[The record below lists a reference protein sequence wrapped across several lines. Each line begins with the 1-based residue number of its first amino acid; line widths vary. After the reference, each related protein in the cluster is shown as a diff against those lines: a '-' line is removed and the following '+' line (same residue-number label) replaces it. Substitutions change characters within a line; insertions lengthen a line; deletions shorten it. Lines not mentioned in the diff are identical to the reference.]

1 MPVSIVTDPQGKQY
15 KVTHPEGA
23 SESDIFNVLQQQTT
37 QQSLPPKVIDAEDPL
52 ALDVVK
58 GLFTG
63 AAESTVS
70 TIAGITQWAGQ
81 VYQSDSMLEA
91 AQDLRQYGQGIGENV
106 GLDREFGESFAGQVF
121 RGIGQLPVTAAAGA
135 AGFAAGNV
143 PGMIGAAALTTG
155 GQMSSEFLG
164 DMEQT
169 LQKGYTDFDENEK
182 DQALVGML
190 AQTAIGTA
198 LETAA
203 LGKIMR
209 PVLRQLQKGGVSNK
223 ALKKAIEKQK
233 SALRQMGESS
243 LAEGGTEALQG
254 QSLDTIASLL
264 YDEDREL
271 VSMDVLRKR
280 ALEFGVGAVV
290 GGTVSGGVQLIGG
303 APSAPSGGTKADLN
317 KPVQER
323 SELTIPDAVTVTY
336 KPIDGPVKTVSL
348 AIDAGQD
355 PRAAV
360 EAELAGRYDTTYPMQ
375 IDTVSAPVP
384 VGPEQELDL
393 PDQAPDPTREQVPV
407 QPEAAVE
414 QAPEPDVLDLD
425 PEQELSNIQTR
436 AKQAG
441 MSEEQF
447 RREAP
452 AVVDQLEKRAREQA
466 PAVRGNFRISPRMSQ
481 SKPRYSGQKVAYNS
495 DLELA
500 VYMANGKG
508 KNASRVRS
516 ELIEAG
522 YSPAEI
528 NAMGK
533 EVRAQMKKGYNPN
546 SRKPISVA
554 IAQDVTAEVAGV
566 DRLSMS
572 FKDVL
577 KRTPEIQEQAKIL
590 KENIKAGDR
599 QQSRRLAEVAD
610 EFKPVHAYDFVPAPE
625 TNSEMRTALKENQV
639 PLFNAVVPDGKLVAM
654 RLDIPAYKYYGTW
667 IPVIHEPK
675 GNSFQAGNPLSYK
688 STGVLE
694 NVQLGVAGKNGLA
707 ALNIATGKDKT
718 TIATIRGTY
727 KNVTSTQ
734 AKKMADKALK
744 DPSYI
749 QVGMDPERRGYFYN
763 RETMQE
769 VVAGDQAIQIG
780 PLVLVKNPQ
789 YGATP
794 SNEWL
799 SLGPDVVAE
808 AAPLDKAEGE
818 PLYEFVDPFN
828 GYPQTSPM
836 TLQEVREAMSD
847 EDKSYDRYGVVLDY
861 RNMREYRTNEQI
873 EGDVVAEAAPSK
885 PKEKKVTRD
894 YDLLS
899 SPFISD
905 YSGPG
910 PTDTSVPDYGSFHY
924 VVSSPQQQELNA
936 AIASGAVDNLADQV
950 ANEAATMMNDPAIAA
965 GIGWYGRMRQRL
977 SQIFGNDLPI
987 FTQLLGTTSAQT
999 PVETN
1004 FRFSVDLYNR
1014 FKAGEFD
1021 ANIKEYLK
1029 LYGQM
1034 KAGTLGDLLLK
1045 DKVKNSKGVLYTP
1058 EMIKKSEPSA
1068 LLSSAAEHYNLE
1080 PAQTSGKK
1088 YGTNSYP
1095 ALKALAQVWF
1105 NERLSKDKMTPK
1117 TPQFTMNLNGE
1128 SLEATIDVWA
1138 ARLLRRVIYAGQADA
1153 RILPSQETA
1162 VNNPDF
1168 ALGQLVF
1175 RRAAQKL
1182 NMNPDDLQAL
1192 VWFGEKQIWDRNGW
1206 TGAAGA
1212 LKSSFDEP
1220 ADVFYPVDGSTRSE
1234 ADANLIL
1241 DFLAKERLV
1250 KRDIEFP
1257 DAVAKTRQNEN
1268 RKEYDKFLRQ
1278 RVISDY
1284 LKSRG
1289 SGAVYE
1295 SSSVESNRKRQ
1306 VTRSIN
1312 RLSSYTGKVSYK
1324 NGTGKEPKGSLKVV
1338 KRGPVLG
1345 ENRFAR
1351 IAKDNKDG
1359 NKFGSSVDVFKA
1371 SDYKGYDLIIT
1382 SSERGESVT
1391 MAISPDGELSSVTK
1405 SSNATA
1411 QDVDAAFDMAIS
1423 TGKVKFLNGFETVL
1437 PVKYA
1442 SYGFTPVARLKFNPE
1457 FQPDGWST
1465 QTYRNFNGGQ
1475 PDVVFMRFDG
1485 TVGSEYDGTGFPEV
1499 DTYEEGV
1506 RLASQEDVTA
1516 QATDTE
1522 VEDRGPRDTYDNGG
1536 QVQDAIE
1543 KEFFPIGDKISTPI
1557 VMRMGNTDYVARYN
1571 ATRGIIEYNPMLL
1584 LKRSKAGVRAAM
1596 REEIIHAAMHQVLMV
1611 SARKKFSMAEGG
1623 KVWRDFF
1630 DAYGKTLTDV
1640 ELSDIKDVYQ
1650 NIKPEDYVAY
1660 GSEYSRAV
1668 IQNLLYGEFS
1678 EQYQMESQGGPAWNA
1693 IVQLLRSVQ
1702 AYMAK
1707 VLGPMIKTNPEAA
1720 QVIVDSVELLK
1731 AADPA
1736 LRPKNQDVVARAYDA
1751 TDKNTAKENTEAGE
1765 RVGQDASERIREE
1778 RKWLDGA
1785 FRKTASKYLT
1795 PVITRLN
1802 RINPMFGRILQNLD
1816 SAIRMRSIGY
1826 RKQTEMFFN
1835 KLNAVK
1841 GAEFQE
1847 LKQLMFFSPTP
1858 EEANLPSNK
1867 AKMQRRDAL
1876 LHKHGLLN
1884 MYRLDVQ
1891 PILEEIYTEYNELGM
1906 PKIGYLEDY
1915 FPRVIKDL
1923 EGLIKSYGHKTK
1935 RTFELLVNEE
1945 NIRRS
1950 EMKDA
1955 DGNPAPLPEMQE
1967 TERARFFQDFLQG
1980 KFRLDLNGVKL
1991 PGNVKAREIQ
2001 LIPEDKLKF
2010 YDNPGIAFGKYTTNM
2025 SRAIESFK
2033 VVGDTKKGEGR
2044 LLGEL
2049 GKLTEQLFTAG
2060 QIDQADANELKSLTE
2075 LITSQFQAENE
2086 ILKSLGTLTY
2096 MATLINPGPVLV
2108 QIMDLYKVALY
2119 RGLGG
2124 VVSGTYRTVT
2134 GNRRFDIERDFGI
2147 AKTQLSA
2154 EFEDPSFLTKALDFG
2169 LSRLVPFRQMDTAM
2183 KHASV
2188 EAAYDDF
2195 VKKANA
2201 PVGSKKHQQLV
2212 DYLTIKMGPEGA
2224 RKAISDLKLDRAAES
2239 KEIKEALLSE
2249 LLERQPLTYLQVPEG
2264 YQTDPSKRLFYKLS
2278 TFMLLD
2284 LNYNRQEFMNDLGG
2298 PGKTLQQRTV
2308 ALRRLAYMA
2317 TLLTMFGLPSD
2328 LLDDWIAGKDTYIP
2342 EHVMNNMLGMFGLS
2356 RYTTS
2361 SALNKGVVES
2371 VIQRFTPPAINIM
2384 IDGEQSLRSWVK
2396 GDKELFEIKSW
2407 RNSPLSDVWYYRTGG
2422 GVESQRKYQKKQR
2435 KEGVTPTFDR

>member
-1 MPVSIVTDPQGKQY
+1 MPVSIVTAPDGKQY
-15 KVTHPEGA
+15 EVTHPEGA
-23 SESDIFNVLQQQTT
+23 SQDEVISFAQQQAG
-37 QQSLPPKVIDAEDPL
+37 QQGGLQGNPPGTIDAEDPL
-52 ALDVVK
+52 LLDVAK

-63 AAESTVS
+63 TSEATVN
-70 TIAGITQWAGQ
+70 TVAGITQWAGQ
-81 VYQSDSMLEA
+81 SFGSDSMLEA
-91 AQDLRQYGQGIGENV
+91 AEDMRQYGQGIGEKV
-106 GLDREFGESFAGQVF
+106 GLDKEFGESLPGQVF
-121 RGIGQLPVTAAAGA
+121 RGIGQFPVTVAAGA
-135 AGFAAGNV
+135 AGFAAAGPV
-143 PGMIGAAALTTG
+143 GMVGAAALTTG
-155 GQMSSEFLG
+155 GQMSTEFLN

-169 LQKGYTDFDENEK
+169 VGKGYTDFNQAEK
-182 DQALVGML
+182 DQALKGML

-203 LGKIMR
+203 VGKIMG
-209 PVLRQLQKGGVSNK
+209 PVLRKLATGGVSNK
-223 ALKKAIEKQK
+223 VLKEAIKKQK
-233 SALRQMGESS
+233 GALREMSEAAG
-243 LAEGGTEALQG
+243 AEGLTEALQG

-271 VSMDVLRKR
+271 VSLDVLRQR
-280 ALEFGVGAVV
+280 SMEFAVGSIV
-290 GGTVSGGVQLIGG
+290 GGTISGGVQVIGG
-303 APSAPSGGTKADLN
+303 APSAPSGGTKADLK

-348 AIDAGQD
+348 AIDPDQD

-393 PDQAPDPTREQVPV
+393 PDQAPDATQEDVPV

-414 QAPEPDVLDLD
+414 PEVV
-425 PEQELSNIQTR
+425 E
-436 AKQAG
+436 A
-441 MSEEQF
+441 
-447 RREAP
+447 EAP
-452 AVVDQLEKRAREQA
+452 AVEQVLPEVVPQVVPATAQAPEAAPVVQEQA
-466 PAVRGNFRISPRMSQ
+466 PAVRGNFRISPRMAK
-481 SKPRYSGQKVAYNS
+481 SKPKYNQQKVAYNS

-500 VYMANGKG
+500 VYMATGKG

-528 NAMGK
+528 NAMSK

-546 SRKPISVA
+546 SSKPISVA
-554 IAQDVTAEVAGV
+554 IAQDVTAEAAGV

-572 FKDVL
+572 FKDVT

-590 KENIKAGDR
+590 RENIKAGDR
-599 QQSRRLAEVAD
+599 EQSRAVAQAAD
-610 EFKPVHAYDFVPAPE
+610 EFKPVQSYDFVPAPE
-625 TNSEMRTALKENQV
+625 SNSEMRNALSKDKVNK
-639 PLFNAVVPDGKLVAM
+639 LNAPVKDGAPVAV
-654 RLDIPAYKYYGTW
+654 RLDIPAYVSTGTW
-667 IPVIHEPK
+667 VPVVHEQTS
-675 GNSFQAGNPLSYK
+675 SFRPGTPMSYQATAVVDSA
-688 STGVLE
+688 T
-694 NVQLGVAGKNGLA
+694 LGIVSDIAVSGIAAGKA
-707 ALNIATGKDKT
+707 KS
-718 TIATIRGTY
+718 TIATIKGNL
-727 KNVTSTQ
+727 KKVTPTQ

-744 DPSYI
+744 DPSYV

-799 SLGPDVVAE
+799 SLGQDVVAE
-808 AAPLDKAEGE
+808 EGTGLTEQEIKDGQEGE
-818 PLYEFVDPFN
+818 QGLVADTPV
-828 GYPQTSPM
+828 T
-836 TLQEVREAMSD
+836 
-847 EDKSYDRYGVVLDY
+847 
-861 RNMREYRTNEQI
+861 
-873 EGDVVAEAAPSK
+873 GDVVADAAQFKPSRPVSVPNAPVISRSSLRGKSGFIYFSDRTRVGTYTGLNSESGISIPLQGGMGYAFIPQNVEAEAGWAFTSDNIFTRFNDQLNK
-885 PKEKKVTRD
+885 TDGIGFVALYTKENLRANNTFLLAYTAELNYALQSGTLTKADFKSEANGLRERALKKKVTNQKTKVV
-894 YDLLS
+894 
-899 SPFISD
+899 SD
-905 YSGPG
+905 YISR
-910 PTDTSVPDYGSFHY
+910 D
-924 VVSSPQQQELNA
+924 VSWFKLWDKKWNTAEDLQAALNA
-936 AIASGAVDNLADQV
+936 AGFDTRAYAFSIKKATTKNAKPGDLSGGQLASKRAVKKGFPNVIDMIDLFVEPDLAD
-950 ANEAATMMNDPAIAA
+950 
-965 GIGWYGRMRQRL
+965 R
-977 SQIFGNDLPI
+977 
-987 FTQLLGTTSAQT
+987 
-999 PVETN
+999 
-1004 FRFSVDLYNR
+1004 
-1014 FKAGEFD
+1014 
-1021 ANIKEYLK
+1021 
-1029 LYGQM
+1029 
-1034 KAGTLGDLLLK
+1034 
-1045 DKVKNSKGVLYTP
+1045 
-1058 EMIKKSEPSA
+1058 
-1068 LLSSAAEHYNLE
+1068 
-1080 PAQTSGKK
+1080 
-1088 YGTNSYP
+1088 
-1095 ALKALAQVWF
+1095 
-1105 NERLSKDKMTPK
+1105 
-1117 TPQFTMNLNGE
+1117 
-1128 SLEATIDVWA
+1128 
-1138 ARLLRRVIYAGQADA
+1138 
-1153 RILPSQETA
+1153 
-1162 VNNPDF
+1162 
-1168 ALGQLVF
+1168 
-1175 RRAAQKL
+1175 
-1182 NMNPDDLQAL
+1182 
-1192 VWFGEKQIWDRNGW
+1192 
-1206 TGAAGA
+1206 
-1212 LKSSFDEP
+1212 
-1220 ADVFYPVDGSTRSE
+1220 
-1234 ADANLIL
+1234 
-1241 DFLAKERLV
+1241 
-1250 KRDIEFP
+1250 
-1257 DAVAKTRQNEN
+1257 
-1268 RKEYDKFLRQ
+1268 
-1278 RVISDY
+1278 
-1284 LKSRG
+1284 
-1289 SGAVYE
+1289 
-1295 SSSVESNRKRQ
+1295 
-1306 VTRSIN
+1306 
-1312 RLSSYTGKVSYK
+1312 
-1324 NGTGKEPKGSLKVV
+1324 
-1338 KRGPVLG
+1338 
-1345 ENRFAR
+1345 
-1351 IAKDNKDG
+1351 
-1359 NKFGSSVDVFKA
+1359 
-1371 SDYKGYDLIIT
+1371 
-1382 SSERGESVT
+1382 ERGEIVGAVQFQKGQESAVS
-1391 MAISPDGELSSVTK
+1391 ASDIGSDDHLSYPLVIRGRGIGVFDSTV
-1405 SSNATA
+1405 NVL
-1411 QDVDAAFDMAIS
+1411 DVIKTQKAKNQALRSA
-1423 TGKVKFLNGFETVL
+1423 ETSF
-1437 PVKYA
+1437 PVSK
-1442 SYGFTPVARLKFNPE
+1442 
-1457 FQPDGWST
+1457 
-1465 QTYRNFNGGQ
+1465 
-1475 PDVVFMRFDG
+1475 DVG
-1485 TVGSEYDGTGFPEV
+1485 
-1499 DTYEEGV
+1499 
-1506 RLASQEDVTA
+1506 EDVTA
-1516 QATDTE
+1516 QAAQPE

-1543 KEFFPIGDKISTPI
+1543 KEFDPIGKKINTPI

-1678 EQYQMESQGGPAWNA
+1678 EQYQMQSQGGPAWNA

-1720 QVIVDSVELLK
+1720 QVIVDTVELLK
-1731 AADPA
+1731 AADPSI
-1736 LRPKNQDVVARAYDA
+1736 RPKSQDVVAQAYDA

-1765 RVGQDASERIREE
+1765 RVGKDSSERIREE
-1778 RKWLDGA
+1778 RKWFDGA

-1802 RINPMFGRILQNLD
+1802 RIHPMFGRILQNLD
-1816 SAIRMRSIGY
+1816 SAIRMRSMGY

-1935 RTFELLVNEE
+1935 RTFEVLVREE

-1950 EMKDA
+1950 ELKDK

-1967 TERARFFQDFLQG
+1967 TELGRFFQDFLQG
-1980 KFRLDLNGVKL
+1980 KFRVDLNGVKL

-2001 LIPEDKLKF
+2001 EIKEDKLKF
-2010 YDNPGIAFGKYTTNM
+2010 YDEPGVAFGKYTTNM
-2025 SRAIESFK
+2025 ARAIESFK

-2049 GKLTEQLFTAG
+2049 GKLTEELFTAG
-2060 QIDQADANELKSLTE
+2060 QIDQADASEVKSLTE
-2075 LITSQFQAENE
+2075 LITSQFQAENQ

-2183 KHASV
+2183 KHASI

-2195 VKKANA
+2195 VKKAKA
-2201 PVGSKKHQQLV
+2201 PVGSKKHQQLI

-2224 RKAISDLKLDRAAES
+2224 RKAIDDLKLDRAAES

-2361 SALNKGVVES
+2361 RALNKGAVES

-2396 GDKELFEIKSW
+2396 GDKELFDIKSW

-2435 KEGVTPTFDR
+2435 KEGITPTFDR

>member
-1 MPVSIVTDPQGKQY
+1 MSFAEVIKDAEQSLGVKYYEMPEEEKAKVAATGGAYAAFSLAADRIGLKYMGLTKLNKFFDGSETVKGSIVKDVLKGTLGEGLTETSQAVVQDQLARVYDDDREYNIDSVKGY
-15 KVTHPEGA
+15 LYEGA
-23 SESDIFNVLQQQTT
+23 VGATVGGIASTGTSVVKNIGSETSGTKKSDLKKEV
-37 QQSLPPKVIDAEDPL
+37 EDRPALEVPRTVQVEYKELDGQVRVFPL
-52 ALDVVK
+52 A
-58 GLFTG
+58 
-63 AAESTVS
+63 
-70 TIAGITQWAGQ
+70 
-81 VYQSDSMLEA
+81 
-91 AQDLRQYGQGIGENV
+91 
-106 GLDREFGESFAGQVF
+106 
-121 RGIGQLPVTAAAGA
+121 VT
-135 AGFAAGNV
+135 
-143 PGMIGAAALTTG
+143 
-155 GQMSSEFLG
+155 E
-164 DMEQT
+164 
-169 LQKGYTDFDENEK
+169 
-182 DQALVGML
+182 
-190 AQTAIGTA
+190 
-198 LETAA
+198 
-203 LGKIMR
+203 
-209 PVLRQLQKGGVSNK
+209 
-223 ALKKAIEKQK
+223 
-233 SALRQMGESS
+233 
-243 LAEGGTEALQG
+243 
-254 QSLDTIASLL
+254 
-264 YDEDREL
+264 
-271 VSMDVLRKR
+271 
-280 ALEFGVGAVV
+280 
-290 GGTVSGGVQLIGG
+290 
-303 APSAPSGGTKADLN
+303 
-317 KPVQER
+317 
-323 SELTIPDAVTVTY
+323 
-336 KPIDGPVKTVSL
+336 
-348 AIDAGQD
+348 GQD
-355 PRAAV
+355 PMAAAE
-360 EAELAGRYDTTYPMQ
+360 EALAGRYDPAFGL
-375 IDTVSAPVP
+375 TVTDRAQP

-393 PDQAPDPTREQVPV
+393 PDQAPDPTQEEVPV
-407 QPEAAVE
+407 QPEAAVPTQEQAPVEQVLPEVVPQVVPATE
-414 QAPEPDVLDLD
+414 QAPEARSFSLP
-425 PEQELSNIQTR
+425 QNLSKTAQP
-436 AKQAG
+436 KYQ
-441 MSEEQF
+441 
-447 RREAP
+447 
-452 AVVDQLEKRAREQA
+452 
-466 PAVRGNFRISPRMSQ
+466 Q
-481 SKPRYSGQKVAYNS
+481 SGEIKFAS
-495 DLELA
+495 DLERAAYSATTSTSSDPAKRKRTKYRKL
-500 VYMANGKG
+500 
-508 KNASRVRS
+508 
-516 ELIEAG
+516 LQDAG
-522 YSPAEI
+522 YSSAEI
-528 NAMGK
+528 NAMGR
-533 EVRAQMKKGYNPN
+533 EVRSQMRDQYDLGGPG
-546 SRKPISVA
+546 SELFVA
-554 IAQDVTAEVAGV
+554 
-566 DRLSMS
+566 L
-572 FKDVL
+572 
-577 KRTPEIQEQAKIL
+577 
-590 KENIKAGDR
+590 
-599 QQSRRLAEVAD
+599 
-610 EFKPVHAYDFVPAPE
+610 
-625 TNSEMRTALKENQV
+625 
-639 PLFNAVVPDGKLVAM
+639 
-654 RLDIPAYKYYGTW
+654 
-667 IPVIHEPK
+667 
-675 GNSFQAGNPLSYK
+675 
-688 STGVLE
+688 
-694 NVQLGVAGKNGLA
+694 
-707 ALNIATGKDKT
+707 
-718 TIATIRGTY
+718 
-727 KNVTSTQ
+727 
-734 AKKMADKALK
+734 
-744 DPSYI
+744 
-749 QVGMDPERRGYFYN
+749 
-763 RETMQE
+763 
-769 VVAGDQAIQIG
+769 
-780 PLVLVKNPQ
+780 PQ
-789 YGATP
+789 
-794 SNEWL
+794 
-799 SLGPDVVAE
+799 DVVAE
-808 AAPLDKAEGE
+808 ASATYIPKRYVGEQAEQAPPFFQSFSPEQYDEGRFVDLETKKDLSNQTFENGSIRIEGGRPVLETSDNASETILDSKASEEGPLVRTNLFKQKAGWKWTKAPDGAPSTIVSVERGDHYYTLSFISNKPLTLKTYPKKKNEPRGKPTTRGKLKLGKKVGEIRTTPSKWHPKGKLHPVYDTVTVGEPDVVAKAE
-818 PLYEFVDPFN
+818 PLYEFIDPFY
-828 GYPQTSPM
+828 GYPQTDPM

-847 EDKSYDRYGVVLDY
+847 EDWDGPMLDY
-861 RNMREYRTNEQI
+861 RNMREYTADE
-873 EGDVVAEAAPSK
+873 EVEPDVVAEAAPLK
-885 PKEKKVTRD
+885 AKAKKAKKVTRD

-899 SPFISD
+899 SPFISN

-924 VVSSPQQQELNA
+924 VVSNPQQQELNA

-950 ANEAATMMNDPAIAA
+950 ANEAAAMMNDPAIAA

-977 SQIFGNDLPI
+977 SQIFGNDLSI

-1080 PAQTSGKK
+1080 PTQTSGKK

-1138 ARLLRRVIYAGQADA
+1138 ARLLRRVIYAGQADS

-1324 NGTGKEPKGSLKVV
+1324 KGTGKEPKGSLKVV

-1351 IAKDNKDG
+1351 IAKANKDG

-1391 MAISPDGELSSVTK
+1391 IAISPDGELSSVTK

-1423 TGKVKFLNGFETVL
+1423 TGKVKFLNGFETIL
-1437 PVKYA
+1437 PDKYA
-1442 SYGFTPVARLKFNPE
+1442 SYGFTPVARLKFDPE

-1485 TVGSEYDGTGFPEV
+1485 TIGSEYDGTGFPEV

-1506 RLASQEDVTA
+1506 RLANQEDVTA
-1516 QATDTE
+1516 QAAQPE
-1522 VEDRGPRDTYDNGG
+1522 VEDRGPQDTFDNGG
-1536 QVQDAIE
+1536 QVMDFVESTFDAVA
-1543 KEFFPIGDKISTPI
+1543 DKIGIAIRPA
-1557 VMRMGNTDYVARYN
+1557 MGVNYVARYN
-1571 ATRGIIEYNPMLL
+1571 ATQQVIEYNPMALL
-1584 LKRSKAGVRAAM
+1584 NRSKSGVKAAM
-1596 REEIIHAAMHQVLMV
+1596 REEIIHAAMHNVLMQQQ
-1611 SARKKFSMAEGG
+1611 RKTGRSRNPGD
-1623 KVWRDFF
+1623 VWVDFF
-1630 DAYGKTLTDV
+1630 ETFAKTLTAQERV
-1640 ELSDIKDVYQ
+1640 DIGDVYQ
-1650 NIKPEDYVAY
+1650 SLTTYHAL
-1660 GSEYSRAV
+1660 GAEYSRAV
-1668 IQNLLYGEFS
+1668 VQNLLYGEFS
-1678 EQYQMESQGGPAWNA
+1678 EQYQMQSKGGPAWDA

-1707 VLGPMIKTNPEAA
+1707 VLGPMRKTNPEAA
-1720 QVIVDSVELLK
+1720 QLIVDSVELLK
-1731 AADPA
+1731 AADPSI
-1736 LRPKNQDVVARAYDA
+1736 RPKNQDVVAQAYDA

-1816 SAIRMRSIGY
+1816 SAIRMRSMGY

-1935 RTFELLVNEE
+1935 RTFEVLVREE

-1950 EMKDA
+1950 ELKDA

-2060 QIDQADANELKSLTE
+2060 QIDEADANELKSLTE

-2183 KHASV
+2183 KHASI

-2195 VKKANA
+2195 VKKAKA
-2201 PVGSKKHQQLV
+2201 PVGSKKHQQLI

-2224 RKAISDLKLDRAAES
+2224 RKAIDDLKLDRAAES

-2249 LLERQPLTYLQVPEG
+2249 LLERQPMTYLQVPEG

-2361 SALNKGVVES
+2361 RALNKGAVES

-2396 GDKELFEIKSW
+2396 GDKELFDIKSW

-2435 KEGVTPTFDR
+2435 KEGITPTFDR

>member
-1 MPVSIVTDPQGKQY
+1 MAVSSVLGPDGKTY
-15 KVTHPEGA
+15 TLEHPDGA
-23 SESDIFNVLQQQTT
+23 SQEDIFKFVHQSTQVKPEPAKPGVVGNVVRGI
-37 QQSLPPKVIDAEDPL
+37 PA
-52 ALDVVK
+52 
-58 GLFTG
+58 G
-63 AAESTVS
+63 AAA
-70 TIAGITQWAGQ
+70 AGYDVLGAIGTMAYEGLGKYAKKGADPEYVEKIDQAVRGAQEKVAEYTFDIGATAG
-81 VYQSDSMLEA
+81 EA
-91 AQDLRQYGQGIGENV
+91 FGVDEGRFSADV
-106 GLDREFGESFAGQVF
+106 G
-121 RGIGQLPVTAAAGA
+121 RGLGQLPLMVVTAGMASAPMSFAEVIKDAEQSLGVKYYEMPEEEKAKVAA
-135 AGFAAGNV
+135 
-143 PGMIGAAALTTG
+143 TG
-155 GQMSSEFLG
+155 GAYAAFSLAADRIGLKYMGLTKLNKFFDGSETVKGSIVKDVLKGTLG
-164 DMEQT
+164 EGLTETSQAVVQDQLARVYDDDREYNIDSV
-169 LQKGYTDFDENEK
+169 KGYLYEG
-182 DQALVGML
+182 AVG
-190 AQTAIGTA
+190 ATVGGIASTGTSVVKNIGSETSGTKKSDLKKEVEDRPA
-198 LETAA
+198 LEVPRTVQVEYKE
-203 LGKIMR
+203 LD
-209 PVLRQLQKGGVSNK
+209 
-223 ALKKAIEKQK
+223 
-233 SALRQMGESS
+233 
-243 LAEGGTEALQG
+243 G
-254 QSLDTIASLL
+254 QVRVFPL
-264 YDEDREL
+264 
-271 VSMDVLRKR
+271 
-280 ALEFGVGAVV
+280 
-290 GGTVSGGVQLIGG
+290 
-303 APSAPSGGTKADLN
+303 
-317 KPVQER
+317 
-323 SELTIPDAVTVTY
+323 AVTE
-336 KPIDGPVKTVSL
+336 
-348 AIDAGQD
+348 GQD
-355 PRAAV
+355 PMAAAE
-360 EAELAGRYDTTYPMQ
+360 EALAGRYDPAFGL
-375 IDTVSAPVP
+375 TVTDRAQP

-393 PDQAPDPTREQVPV
+393 PDQAPDPTQEEVPV
-407 QPEAAVE
+407 QPEAAVPTQEQAPVEQVLPEVVPQVVPATE
-414 QAPEPDVLDLD
+414 QAPEARSFSLP
-425 PEQELSNIQTR
+425 QNLSKTAQP
-436 AKQAG
+436 KYQ
-441 MSEEQF
+441 
-447 RREAP
+447 
-452 AVVDQLEKRAREQA
+452 
-466 PAVRGNFRISPRMSQ
+466 Q
-481 SKPRYSGQKVAYNS
+481 SGEIKFAS
-495 DLELA
+495 DLERAAYSATTSTSSDPAKRKRTKYRKL
-500 VYMANGKG
+500 
-508 KNASRVRS
+508 
-516 ELIEAG
+516 LQDAG
-522 YSPAEI
+522 YSSAEI
-528 NAMGK
+528 NAMGR
-533 EVRAQMKKGYNPN
+533 EVRSQMRDQYDLGGPG
-546 SRKPISVA
+546 SELFVA
-554 IAQDVTAEVAGV
+554 
-566 DRLSMS
+566 L
-572 FKDVL
+572 
-577 KRTPEIQEQAKIL
+577 
-590 KENIKAGDR
+590 
-599 QQSRRLAEVAD
+599 
-610 EFKPVHAYDFVPAPE
+610 
-625 TNSEMRTALKENQV
+625 
-639 PLFNAVVPDGKLVAM
+639 
-654 RLDIPAYKYYGTW
+654 
-667 IPVIHEPK
+667 
-675 GNSFQAGNPLSYK
+675 
-688 STGVLE
+688 
-694 NVQLGVAGKNGLA
+694 
-707 ALNIATGKDKT
+707 
-718 TIATIRGTY
+718 
-727 KNVTSTQ
+727 
-734 AKKMADKALK
+734 
-744 DPSYI
+744 
-749 QVGMDPERRGYFYN
+749 
-763 RETMQE
+763 
-769 VVAGDQAIQIG
+769 
-780 PLVLVKNPQ
+780 PQ
-789 YGATP
+789 
-794 SNEWL
+794 
-799 SLGPDVVAE
+799 DVVAE
-808 AAPLDKAEGE
+808 ASATYIPKRYVGEQAEQAPPFFQSFSPEQYDEGRFVDLETKKDLSNQTFENGSIRIEGGRPVLETSDNASETILDSKASEEGPLVRTNLFKQKAGWKWTKAPDGAPSTIVSVERGDHYYTLSFISNKPLTLKTYPKKKNEPRGKPTTRGKLKLGKKVGEIRTTPSKWHPKGKLHPVYDTVTVGEPDVVAKAE
-818 PLYEFVDPFN
+818 PLYEFIDPFY
-828 GYPQTSPM
+828 GYPQTDPM

-847 EDKSYDRYGVVLDY
+847 EDWDGPMLDY
-861 RNMREYRTNEQI
+861 RNMREYTADE
-873 EGDVVAEAAPSK
+873 EVEPDVVAEAAPLK
-885 PKEKKVTRD
+885 AKAKKAKKVTRD

-899 SPFISD
+899 SPFISN

-924 VVSSPQQQELNA
+924 VVSNPQQQELNA

-950 ANEAATMMNDPAIAA
+950 ANEAAAMMNDPAIAA

-977 SQIFGNDLPI
+977 SQIFGNDLSI

-1080 PAQTSGKK
+1080 PTQTSGKK

-1138 ARLLRRVIYAGQADA
+1138 ARLLRRVIYAGQADS

-1324 NGTGKEPKGSLKVV
+1324 KGTGKEPKGSLKVV

-1351 IAKDNKDG
+1351 IAKANKDG

-1391 MAISPDGELSSVTK
+1391 IAISPDGELSSVTK

-1423 TGKVKFLNGFETVL
+1423 TGKVKFLNGFETIL
-1437 PVKYA
+1437 PDKYA
-1442 SYGFTPVARLKFNPE
+1442 SYGFTPVARLKFDPE

-1485 TVGSEYDGTGFPEV
+1485 TIGSEYDGTGFPEV

-1506 RLASQEDVTA
+1506 RLANQEDVTA
-1516 QATDTE
+1516 QAAQSE
-1522 VEDRGPRDTYDNGG
+1522 VEDRGPQDTFDNGG
-1536 QVQDAIE
+1536 QVMDFVESTFDAVA
-1543 KEFFPIGDKISTPI
+1543 DKIGIAIRPA
-1557 VMRMGNTDYVARYN
+1557 MGVNYVARYN
-1571 ATRGIIEYNPMLL
+1571 ATQQVIEYNPMALL
-1584 LKRSKAGVRAAM
+1584 NRSKSGVKAAM
-1596 REEIIHAAMHQVLMV
+1596 REEIIHAAMHNVLMQQQ
-1611 SARKKFSMAEGG
+1611 RKTGRSRNPGD
-1623 KVWRDFF
+1623 VWVDFF
-1630 DAYGKTLTDV
+1630 ETFAKTLTAQERV
-1640 ELSDIKDVYQ
+1640 DIGDVYQ
-1650 NIKPEDYVAY
+1650 SLTTYHAL
-1660 GSEYSRAV
+1660 GAEYSRAV
-1668 IQNLLYGEFS
+1668 VQNLLYGEFS
-1678 EQYQMESQGGPAWNA
+1678 EQYQMQSKGGPAWDA

-1707 VLGPMIKTNPEAA
+1707 VLGPMRKTNPEAA
-1720 QVIVDSVELLK
+1720 QLIVDSVELLK
-1731 AADPA
+1731 AADPSI
-1736 LRPKNQDVVARAYDA
+1736 RPKNQDVVAQAYDA

-1816 SAIRMRSIGY
+1816 SAIRMRSMGY

-1935 RTFELLVNEE
+1935 RTFEVLVREE

-1950 EMKDA
+1950 EIKDA

-1980 KFRLDLNGVKL
+1980 KFRVDLNGVKL

-2060 QIDQADANELKSLTE
+2060 QIDEADANELKSLTE

-2183 KHASV
+2183 KHASI

-2195 VKKANA
+2195 VKKAKA
-2201 PVGSKKHQQLV
+2201 PVGSKKHQQLI

-2224 RKAISDLKLDRAAES
+2224 RKAIDDLKLDRAAES

-2249 LLERQPLTYLQVPEG
+2249 LLERQPMTYLQVPEG

-2361 SALNKGVVES
+2361 RALNKGAVES

-2396 GDKELFEIKSW
+2396 GDKELFDIKSW

-2435 KEGVTPTFDR
+2435 KEGITPTFDR

>member
-1 MPVSIVTDPQGKQY
+1 MPVSIVTAPDGKQY
-15 KVTHPEGA
+15 EVTHPEGA
-23 SESDIFNVLQQQTT
+23 SQDEVISFAQQQAG
-37 QQSLPPKVIDAEDPL
+37 QQAGIQGNPPGTIDADDPL
-52 ALDVVK
+52 LVDVAK

-63 AAESTVS
+63 TSEATVN

-81 VYQSDSMLEA
+81 SFGSDSMLEA
-91 AQDLRQYGQGIGENV
+91 AEDMRQYGQGIGEKV
-106 GLDREFGESFAGQVF
+106 GLDKEFGESLPGQVF
-121 RGIGQLPVTAAAGA
+121 RGIGQFPVTVAAGA
-135 AGFAAGNV
+135 AGFAAAGPV
-143 PGMIGAAALTTG
+143 GMVGAAALTTG
-155 GQMSSEFLG
+155 GQMSTEFLN

-169 LQKGYTDFDENEK
+169 VGKGYTDFNQAEK
-182 DQALVGML
+182 DQALKGML

-203 LGKIMR
+203 VGKIMG
-209 PVLRQLQKGGVSNK
+209 PVLRKLATGGVSNK
-223 ALKKAIEKQK
+223 VLKEAIKKQK
-233 SALRQMGESS
+233 GALREMSEAAG
-243 LAEGGTEALQG
+243 AEGLTEALQG

-271 VSMDVLRKR
+271 VSLDVLRQR
-280 ALEFGVGAVV
+280 SMEFAVGSIV
-290 GGTVSGGVQLIGG
+290 GGTISGGVQLIGG
-303 APSAPSGGTKADLN
+303 APSAPSGGTKADLK

-348 AIDAGQD
+348 AIDPGQD

-360 EAELAGRYDTTYPMQ
+360 EEELAGRYDRTYPMK

-393 PDQAPDPTREQVPV
+393 PDQAPDTTQDEVPV
-407 QPEAAVE
+407 QPEAAVPTQEQAPVEQAPVEQVLPEVVPQVVPATE
-414 QAPEPDVLDLD
+414 QAPE
-425 PEQELSNIQTR
+425 
-436 AKQAG
+436 A
-441 MSEEQF
+441 
-447 RREAP
+447 AP
-452 AVVDQLEKRAREQA
+452 VVQEQA
-466 PAVRGNFRISPRMSQ
+466 PAVRGNFRISRRMSKSQ
-481 SKPRYSGQKVAYNS
+481 PTYSGQQVAYKS

-500 VYMANGKG
+500 VYMATGKG
-508 KNASRVRS
+508 KNASNVRS

-533 EVRAQMKKGYNPN
+533 EVRAQMKEGYNSN
-546 SRKPISVA
+546 SSEPISVA
-554 IAQDVTAEVAGV
+554 IAQDVTAEAAGV
-566 DRLSMS
+566 DRRTMS
-572 FKDVL
+572 FTDVT

-590 KENIKAGDR
+590 RENIKAGDR
-599 QQSRRLAEVAD
+599 EQSRRVAEAAD
-610 EFKPVHAYDFVPAPE
+610 KFKPVHAYDFVPAPE
-625 TNSEMRTALKENQV
+625 TNSDMLNALDGDERKSKLNTKVPEGKE
-639 PLFNAVVPDGKLVAM
+639 VAI
-654 RLDIPAYKYYGTW
+654 RLDINAYTKKGVW
-667 IPVIHEPK
+667 VPVVHEQK
-675 GNSFQAGNPLSYK
+675 GNSFQAGTPLSYQ
-688 STGVLE
+688 STAVITD
-694 NVQLGVAGKNGLA
+694 VKFGVASDLA
-707 ALNIATGKDKT
+707 VLNIATGKSKS

-727 KNVTSTQ
+727 KNVTPTQ
-734 AKKMADKALK
+734 AKKMAEKALK
-744 DPSYI
+744 DPSYV

-769 VVAGDQAIQIG
+769 VVAGDQAIQVG

-808 AAPLDKAEGE
+808 AAPLKAK
-818 PLYEFVDPFN
+818 
-828 GYPQTSPM
+828 
-836 TLQEVREAMSD
+836 A
-847 EDKSYDRYGVVLDY
+847 
-861 RNMREYRTNEQI
+861 
-873 EGDVVAEAAPSK
+873 
-885 PKEKKVTRD
+885 KKITRD

-899 SPFISD
+899 SPFISN

-924 VVSSPQQQELNA
+924 VVSNPQQQELNA

-950 ANEAATMMNDPAIAA
+950 ANEAAAMMNDPAIAA

-977 SQIFGNDLPI
+977 SQIFGNDLSI

-1080 PAQTSGKK
+1080 PTQTSGKK

-1138 ARLLRRVIYAGQADA
+1138 ARLLRRVIYAGQADS

-1182 NMNPDDLQAL
+1182 NMNPDDFQAL

-1324 NGTGKEPKGSLKVV
+1324 KGTGKEPKGSLKVV

-1351 IAKDNKDG
+1351 IAKANKDG

-1391 MAISPDGELSSVTK
+1391 IAISPDGELSSVTK

-1423 TGKVKFLNGFETVL
+1423 TGKVKFLNGFETIL
-1437 PVKYA
+1437 PDKYA
-1442 SYGFTPVARLKFNPE
+1442 SYGFTPVARLKFDPE

-1506 RLASQEDVTA
+1506 RLANQEDVTA
-1516 QATDTE
+1516 QAAQPE

-1543 KEFFPIGDKISTPI
+1543 KEFDPIGKKINTPI
-1557 VMRMGNTDYVARYN
+1557 VMRMGKTDYVARYN

-1584 LKRSKAGVRAAM
+1584 LKRSIAGIRAAM
-1596 REEIIHAAMHQVLMV
+1596 REEIIHAAMHQVLMIA
-1611 SARKKFSMAEGG
+1611 ARKKFSMAEGG
-1623 KVWRDFF
+1623 KVWTDFF
-1630 DAYGKTLTDV
+1630 DAFGKTLTAEERSGIMNMYTGLEADNY
-1640 ELSDIKDVYQ
+1640 IGQ
-1650 NIKPEDYVAY
+1650 

-1668 IQNLLYGEFS
+1668 IQKLLYGEFS
-1678 EQYQMESQGGPAWNA
+1678 EQYVAVKEGGAAWNA
-1693 IVQLLRSVQ
+1693 IVQMMRSVQ

-1720 QVIVDSVELLK
+1720 QVIVDTVELLK
-1731 AADPA
+1731 AADPSI
-1736 LRPKNQDVVARAYDA
+1736 RPKNQDVVAQAYDA

-1816 SAIRMRSIGY
+1816 SAIRMRSMGY

-1935 RTFELLVNEE
+1935 RTFEMLVREE

-1950 EMKDA
+1950 ELKDA

-1980 KFRLDLNGVKL
+1980 KFRVDLNGVKL

-2060 QIDQADANELKSLTE
+2060 QIDEADANELKTLTE

-2134 GNRRFDIERDFGI
+2134 GNRRFDIEGDWGI
-2147 AKTQLSA
+2147 SKTQISA

-2169 LSRLVPFRQMDTAM
+2169 LSRLVPFRQMDVAM
-2183 KHASV
+2183 KHASI

-2195 VKKANA
+2195 VKKAKA
-2201 PVGSKKHQQLV
+2201 PVGSKKYQQLL
-2212 DYLTIKMGPEGA
+2212 DELTVTMGREDA
-2224 RKAISDLKLDRAAES
+2224 LKTISDLRLDKAMES
-2239 KEIKEALLSE
+2239 TLVKEALLAE
-2249 LLERQPLTYLQVPEG
+2249 LLQRQPLTYLQVPEG

-2298 PGKTLQQRTV
+2298 PGKTLKQRTV
-2308 ALRRLAYMA
+2308 ALRRLTYMA
-2317 TLLTMFGLPSD
+2317 ALLTMFGLPSD

-2361 SALNKGVVES
+2361 RALNKGAVES

-2396 GDKELFEIKSW
+2396 GDKELFDIKSW

-2435 KEGVTPTFDR
+2435 KEGITPTFDR

>member
-1 MPVSIVTDPQGKQY
+1 MPVSIVTAPDGKQY
-15 KVTHPEGA
+15 EVTHPEGA
-23 SESDIFNVLQQQTT
+23 SQDEVISFAQQQAG
-37 QQSLPPKVIDAEDPL
+37 QQGGLQGNPPGTIDAEDPL
-52 ALDVVK
+52 LLDVAK

-63 AAESTVS
+63 TSEATVN
-70 TIAGITQWAGQ
+70 TVAGITQWAGQ
-81 VYQSDSMLEA
+81 SFGSDSMLEA
-91 AQDLRQYGQGIGENV
+91 AEDMRQYGQGIGEKV
-106 GLDREFGESFAGQVF
+106 GLDKEFGESLPGQVF
-121 RGIGQLPVTAAAGA
+121 RGIGQFPVTVAAGA
-135 AGFAAGNV
+135 AGFAAAGPV
-143 PGMIGAAALTTG
+143 GMVGAAALTTG
-155 GQMSSEFLG
+155 GQMSTEFLN

-169 LQKGYTDFDENEK
+169 VGKGYTDFNQAEK
-182 DQALVGML
+182 DQALKGML

-203 LGKIMR
+203 VGKIMG
-209 PVLRQLQKGGVSNK
+209 PVLRKLATGGVSNK
-223 ALKKAIEKQK
+223 VLKEAIKKQK
-233 SALRQMGESS
+233 GALREMSEAAG
-243 LAEGGTEALQG
+243 AEGLTEALQG

-271 VSMDVLRKR
+271 VSLDVLRQR
-280 ALEFGVGAVV
+280 SMEFAVGSIV
-290 GGTVSGGVQLIGG
+290 GGTISGGVQVIGG
-303 APSAPSGGTKADLN
+303 APSAPSGGTKADLK

-348 AIDAGQD
+348 AIDPGQD

-375 IDTVSAPVP
+375 IDTVSEPVP
-384 VGPEQELDL
+384 VGSEQELDL
-393 PDQAPDPTREQVPV
+393 PDQAPDATQEDVPV

-414 QAPEPDVLDLD
+414 QEVVEA
-425 PEQELSNIQTR
+425 
-436 AKQAG
+436 
-441 MSEEQF
+441 
-447 RREAP
+447 EAP
-452 AVVDQLEKRAREQA
+452 AVDQAPVEQVLPEVVPQVVPTPEQA
-466 PAVRGNFRISPRMSQ
+466 PEARSFSLPQNLR
-481 SKPRYSGQKVAYNS
+481 KGQPGYAKTQNVKFAS
-495 DLELA
+495 DLERAAYSATTTPRNDTAKRKRNKYRKILQD
-500 VYMANGKG
+500 
-508 KNASRVRS
+508 
-516 ELIEAG
+516 AG
-522 YSPAEI
+522 YSSAEI
-528 NAMGK
+528 NSMGR
-533 EVRAQMKKGYNPN
+533 EVRAQMKDQYKGPDSELFVSLKQDVVAEAAQQNEFKEDIPNEQWLKDKVEDVIDRGTNEAGSPSLGSTTGYFKDLKPIKLSLETTKNVKGYNGEHLRLDQSKVDKLTKELEVDGKFQYP
-546 SRKPISVA
+546 PLIG
-554 IAQDVTAEVAGV
+554 IAHNGEPYIIEGNHRIAASQ
-566 DRLSMS
+566 
-572 FKDVL
+572 
-577 KRTPEIQEQAKIL
+577 
-590 KENIKAGDR
+590 KAGIPIDI
-599 QQSRRLAEVAD
+599 EVKYFDGGQRKAVEGWKPD
-610 EFKPVHAYDFVPAPE
+610 E
-625 TNSEMRTALKENQV
+625 LKIN
-639 PLFNAVVPDGKLVAM
+639 
-654 RLDIPAYKYYGTW
+654 
-667 IPVIHEPK
+667 
-675 GNSFQAGNPLSYK
+675 
-688 STGVLE
+688 
-694 NVQLGVAGKNGLA
+694 
-707 ALNIATGKDKT
+707 
-718 TIATIRGTY
+718 
-727 KNVTSTQ
+727 
-734 AKKMADKALK
+734 KK
-744 DPSYI
+744 
-749 QVGMDPERRGYFYN
+749 Q
-763 RETMQE
+763 
-769 VVAGDQAIQIG
+769 
-780 PLVLVKNPQ
+780 
-789 YGATP
+789 
-794 SNEWL
+794 
-799 SLGPDVVAE
+799 DVVAE
-808 AAPLDKAEGE
+808 AAPLDKVSSKNQVDVVDSTVTKLVDPVDTDPAEG
-818 PLYEFVDPFN
+818 
-828 GYPQTSPM
+828 GK
-836 TLQEVREAMSD
+836 VRSIAKRFALKTGIIDFKKLFKTTGALKVSERVYKSTVKKAAEKISKVL
-847 EDKSYDRYGVVLDY
+847 DKSFIQFPKFEAWYSSRLNMAMKIFQELDP
-861 RNMREYRTNEQI
+861 
-873 EGDVVAEAAPSK
+873 DLSK
-885 PKEKKVTRD
+885 PEDQFIMKTLLAVTSNGNEVSDQTAESFRIYQDWKRTGTLDQKSTQGTREETILEHLRLVDVLIAKVGWKDLEAFMSKVGPVSDLRKELQSKFGFTKKQAKDMTNGELVTEVV
-894 YDLLS
+894 
-899 SPFISD
+899 P
-905 YSGPG
+905 YSLFLGPKL
-910 PTDTSVPDYGSFHY
+910 GSFFNN
-924 VVSSPQQQELNA
+924 L
-936 AIASGAVDNLADQV
+936 SGNFDTTTMDRWFMRTFGRTMGDQLVKVDIQK
-950 ANEAATMMNDPAIAA
+950 PK
-965 GIGWYGRMRQRL
+965 QRL
-977 SQIFGNDLPI
+977 VEAIDSLIADPGSNLFKTLKGLKVLPKFGKAINANQIKRIATYF
-987 FTQLLGTTSAQT
+987 
-999 PVETN
+999 
-1004 FRFSVDLYNR
+1004 
-1014 FKAGEFD
+1014 
-1021 ANIKEYLK
+1021 
-1029 LYGQM
+1029 
-1034 KAGTLGDLLLK
+1034 
-1045 DKVKNSKGVLYTP
+1045 
-1058 EMIKKSEPSA
+1058 
-1068 LLSSAAEHYNLE
+1068 
-1080 PAQTSGKK
+1080 
-1088 YGTNSYP
+1088 
-1095 ALKALAQVWF
+1095 ALKANRQGLSSVENEVRLAINGMVKVSDGFKLMEAPASGTHRRFIRAVMKEALDDF
-1105 NERLSKDKMTPK
+1105 NKRNNTNFTPAEAQAILWYYEK
-1117 TPQFTMNLNGE
+1117 LIHESNG
-1128 SLEATIDVWA
+1128 SRQKGEA
-1138 ARLLRRVIYAGQADA
+1138 
-1153 RILPSQETA
+1153 
-1162 VNNPDF
+1162 PDY
-1168 ALGQLVF
+1168 
-1175 RRAAQKL
+1175 
-1182 NMNPDDLQAL
+1182 
-1192 VWFGEKQIWDRNGW
+1192 
-1206 TGAAGA
+1206 AAGA
-1212 LKSSFDEP
+1212 NAIYRTINGRDSGQFVRS
-1220 ADVFYPVDGSTRSE
+1220 DVIRRRGDLSGGTQE
-1234 ADANLIL
+1234 L
-1241 DFLAKERLV
+1241 
-1250 KRDIEFP
+1250 
-1257 DAVAKTRQNEN
+1257 QQG
-1268 RKEYDKFLRQ
+1268 Q
-1278 RVISDY
+1278 R
-1284 LKSRG
+1284 
-1289 SGAVYE
+1289 
-1295 SSSVESNRKRQ
+1295 
-1306 VTRSIN
+1306 
-1312 RLSSYTGKVSYK
+1312 
-1324 NGTGKEPKGSLKVV
+1324 P
-1338 KRGPVLG
+1338 
-1345 ENRFAR
+1345 
-1351 IAKDNKDG
+1351 
-1359 NKFGSSVDVFKA
+1359 
-1371 SDYKGYDLIIT
+1371 
-1382 SSERGESVT
+1382 
-1391 MAISPDGELSSVTK
+1391 
-1405 SSNATA
+1405 
-1411 QDVDAAFDMAIS
+1411 
-1423 TGKVKFLNGFETVL
+1423 
-1437 PVKYA
+1437 
-1442 SYGFTPVARLKFNPE
+1442 
-1457 FQPDGWST
+1457 
-1465 QTYRNFNGGQ
+1465 
-1475 PDVVFMRFDG
+1475 
-1485 TVGSEYDGTGFPEV
+1485 
-1499 DTYEEGV
+1499 
-1506 RLASQEDVTA
+1506 DVTA

-1543 KEFFPIGDKISTPI
+1543 KEFDPIGKKINTPI

-1678 EQYQMESQGGPAWNA
+1678 EQYQMQSQGGPAWNA
-1693 IVQLLRSVQ
+1693 IVKLLRSVQ

-1731 AADPA
+1731 AADPSI
-1736 LRPKNQDVVARAYDA
+1736 RPKSQDVVAQAYDA

-1816 SAIRMRSIGY
+1816 SSIRMRSMGY

-1891 PILEEIYTEYNELGM
+1891 PILEEIYTEYTALGM

-1935 RTFELLVNEE
+1935 RTFEVLVNEE

-2060 QIDQADANELKSLTE
+2060 QIDEADANELKSLTE
-2075 LITSQFQAENE
+2075 LITSQFQAENQ

-2183 KHASV
+2183 KHASI

-2195 VKKANA
+2195 VKKAKA
-2201 PVGSKKHQQLV
+2201 PVGSKKHQQLI

-2224 RKAISDLKLDRAAES
+2224 RKAINDLKLDRAAES

-2361 SALNKGVVES
+2361 RALNKGAVES

-2396 GDKELFEIKSW
+2396 GDKELFDIKSW

-2435 KEGVTPTFDR
+2435 KEGITPTFDR

>member
-1 MPVSIVTDPQGKQY
+1 MAVSIVRSPDGRQH
-15 KVTHPEGA
+15 KVQHPEGIA
-23 SESDIFNVLQQQTT
+23 SSQIVKYAQRQIASAAN
-37 QQSLPPKVIDAEDPL
+37 AEDGFIV
-52 ALDVVK
+52 DVGK

-63 AAESTVS
+63 GSQAAVNSAAGVTQWVGQAYGSESLLQAAEDMRQFGQGVGDDIGLDEDFRQSFF
-70 TIAGITQWAGQ
+70 GQ
-81 VYQSDSMLEA
+81 VV
-91 AQDLRQYGQGIGENV
+91 QG
-106 GLDREFGESFAGQVF
+106 LGQV
-121 RGIGQLPVTAAAGA
+121 PVTIGAGV
-135 AGFAAGNV
+135 AGFAAAGPV
-143 PGMIGAAALTTG
+143 GAFGAAAITTG

-169 LQKGYTDFDENEK
+169 LGKGYTDFNSNEK
-182 DQALVGML
+182 ANALTGML
-190 AQTAIGTA
+190 AQTALGTT
-198 LETAA
+198 LEMAA
-203 LGKIMR
+203 LGKALR
-209 PVLRQLQKGGVSNK
+209 PLIKKMGTTGVSAK
-223 ALKKAIEKQK
+223 VLKKAIGKDQG
-233 SALRQMGESS
+233 ALRELVEAAG
-243 LAEGGTEALQG
+243 AEGLTEAAQG
-254 QSLDTIASLL
+254 QSLDTLASLL

-271 VSMDVLRKR
+271 ITFDTLKR
-280 ALEFGVGAVV
+280 RTMEFGVGAVV
-290 GGTVSGGVQLIGG
+290 GGTVSGGAQLIGG
-303 APSAPSGGTKADLN
+303 APSAPSGGTKADLK

-348 AIDAGQD
+348 AIDPGQD

-360 EAELAGRYDTTYPMQ
+360 EEELAGRYDRTYPMK

-393 PDQAPDPTREQVPV
+393 PDQAPDATQEEVPV
-407 QPEAAVE
+407 QPEAAVPTQEQAPVEQVLPEVVPQVVPATE
-414 QAPEPDVLDLD
+414 QAPEARSFSLP
-425 PEQELSNIQTR
+425 QNLSSTAQPKY
-436 AKQAG
+436 KQ
-441 MSEEQF
+441 
-447 RREAP
+447 
-452 AVVDQLEKRAREQA
+452 
-466 PAVRGNFRISPRMSQ
+466 
-481 SKPRYSGQKVAYNS
+481 SGEIKFAS
-495 DLELA
+495 DLERAAYSATTSTSSDPAKRKRTKYRKL
-500 VYMANGKG
+500 
-508 KNASRVRS
+508 
-516 ELIEAG
+516 LQDAG
-522 YSPAEI
+522 YSTTEI
-528 NAMGK
+528 NAMGR
-533 EVRAQMKKGYNPN
+533 EVRSQMRDQYDGAGSELSVDLNKDKLLPSDFESDITANAANELGVQPQVQFDDNEALNALPKKEKAKFNRHKDEPIERGAVRLNLGSAFSKEGVPGRLFVQTLHPIKRTGAPDYGKAHSYGRAFTLRNATFSVNPFAKTIIRSKADN
-546 SRKPISVA
+546 KYPMASVDGDVVA
-554 IAQDVTAEVAGV
+554 DAEPNLEGEVLSFNPFANDSFVDSQGRVVTGADEVTVYGTKAYARGNIQYAEGSPEVVTASEI
-566 DRLSMS
+566 LS
-572 FKDVL
+572 L
-577 KRTPEIQEQAKIL
+577 AKQG
-590 KENIKAGDR
+590 KKY
-599 QQSRRLAEVAD
+599 
-610 EFKPVHAYDFVPAPE
+610 VHPKF
-625 TNSEMRTALKENQV
+625 
-639 PLFNAVVPDGKLVAM
+639 
-654 RLDIPAYKYYGTW
+654 
-667 IPVIHEPK
+667 HPK
-675 GNSFQAGNPLSYK
+675 GVSLNSLSELQIEK
-688 STGVLE
+688 LE
-694 NVQLGVAGKNGLA
+694 ALA
-707 ALNIATGKDKT
+707 AEE
-718 TIATIRGTY
+718 
-727 KNVTSTQ
+727 S
-734 AKKMADKALK
+734 
-744 DPSYI
+744 
-749 QVGMDPERRGYFYN
+749 
-763 RETMQE
+763 
-769 VVAGDQAIQIG
+769 
-780 PLVLVKNPQ
+780 
-789 YGATP
+789 
-794 SNEWL
+794 
-799 SLGPDVVAE
+799 PDVVAE
-808 AAPLDKAEGE
+808 AAPLKAK
-818 PLYEFVDPFN
+818 
-828 GYPQTSPM
+828 
-836 TLQEVREAMSD
+836 A
-847 EDKSYDRYGVVLDY
+847 KK
-861 RNMREYRTNEQI
+861 
-873 EGDVVAEAAPSK
+873 A
-885 PKEKKVTRD
+885 KKVTRD

-899 SPFISD
+899 SPFISN

-924 VVSSPQQQELNA
+924 VVSNPQQQELNA

-950 ANEAATMMNDPAIAA
+950 ANEAAAMMNDPAIAA

-977 SQIFGNDLPI
+977 SQIFGNDLSI

-1080 PAQTSGKK
+1080 PTQTSGKK

-1138 ARLLRRVIYAGQADA
+1138 ARLLRRVIYAGQADS

-1324 NGTGKEPKGSLKVV
+1324 KGTGKEPKGSLKVV

-1351 IAKDNKDG
+1351 IAKANKDG

-1391 MAISPDGELSSVTK
+1391 IAISPDGELSSVTK

-1423 TGKVKFLNGFETVL
+1423 TGKVKFLNGFETIL
-1437 PVKYA
+1437 PDKYA
-1442 SYGFTPVARLKFNPE
+1442 SYGFTPVARLKFDPE

-1485 TVGSEYDGTGFPEV
+1485 TVGSEYDRTGFPEV

-1506 RLASQEDVTA
+1506 RLANQEDVTA
-1516 QATDTE
+1516 QAAQPE

-1543 KEFFPIGDKISTPI
+1543 KEFDPIGKKINTPI
-1557 VMRMGNTDYVARYN
+1557 VMRMGKTDYVARYN

-1584 LKRSKAGVRAAM
+1584 LKRSIAGIRAAM
-1596 REEIIHAAMHQVLMV
+1596 REEIIHAAMHQVLMIA
-1611 SARKKFSMAEGG
+1611 ARKKFSMAEGG
-1623 KVWRDFF
+1623 KVWKDFF
-1630 DAYGKTLTDV
+1630 DAFGKTLTAEERSGIMNMYTGLEADNY
-1640 ELSDIKDVYQ
+1640 IGQ
-1650 NIKPEDYVAY
+1650 

-1668 IQNLLYGEFS
+1668 IQKLLYGEFS
-1678 EQYQMESQGGPAWNA
+1678 EQYVAVKEGGAAWNA
-1693 IVQLLRSVQ
+1693 IVQMMRSVQ

-1720 QVIVDSVELLK
+1720 QVIVDTVELLK
-1731 AADPA
+1731 AADPSI
-1736 LRPKNQDVVARAYDA
+1736 RPKSQDVVAQAYDA

-1816 SAIRMRSIGY
+1816 SAIRMRSMGY

-1935 RTFELLVNEE
+1935 RTFEVLVREE

-1967 TERARFFQDFLQG
+1967 TERGRFFQDFLQG
-1980 KFRLDLNGVKL
+1980 KFRVDLNGVKL

-2049 GKLTEQLFTAG
+2049 GKLTDQLFTAG
-2060 QIDQADANELKSLTE
+2060 QIDEADANELKSLTE

-2183 KHASV
+2183 KHASI

-2201 PVGSKKHQQLV
+2201 PVGSKKHQQLI

-2224 RKAISDLKLDRAAES
+2224 RKAINDLKLDRAAES

-2361 SALNKGVVES
+2361 RALNKGAVES

-2422 GVESQRKYQKKQR
+2422 GVESQRKYQEKQR
-2435 KEGVTPTFDR
+2435 KEGITPTFDR

>member
-1 MPVSIVTDPQGKQY
+1 MPVSIVTAPDGKQY
-15 KVTHPEGA
+15 EVTHPEGA
-23 SESDIFNVLQQQTT
+23 SQDEVISFAQQQAG
-37 QQSLPPKVIDAEDPL
+37 QQGGLQGNPPGTIDAEDPL
-52 ALDVVK
+52 LLDVAK

-63 AAESTVS
+63 TSEATVN
-70 TIAGITQWAGQ
+70 TVAGITQWAGQ
-81 VYQSDSMLEA
+81 SFGSDSMLEA
-91 AQDLRQYGQGIGENV
+91 AEDMRQYGQGIGEKV
-106 GLDREFGESFAGQVF
+106 GLDKEFGESLPGQVF
-121 RGIGQLPVTAAAGA
+121 RGIGQFPVTVAAGA
-135 AGFAAGNV
+135 AGFAAAGPV
-143 PGMIGAAALTTG
+143 GMVGAAALTTG
-155 GQMSSEFLG
+155 GQMSTEFLN

-169 LQKGYTDFDENEK
+169 VGKGYTDFNQAEK
-182 DQALVGML
+182 DQALKGML

-203 LGKIMR
+203 VGKIMG
-209 PVLRQLQKGGVSNK
+209 PVLRKLATGGVSNK
-223 ALKKAIEKQK
+223 VLKEAIKKQK
-233 SALRQMGESS
+233 GALREMSEAAG
-243 LAEGGTEALQG
+243 AEGLTEALQG

-271 VSMDVLRKR
+271 VSLDVLRQR
-280 ALEFGVGAVV
+280 SMEFAVGSIV
-290 GGTVSGGVQLIGG
+290 GGTISGGVQVIGG
-303 APSAPSGGTKADLN
+303 APSAPSGGTKADLK

-348 AIDAGQD
+348 AIDPGQD

-375 IDTVSAPVP
+375 IDTVSEPVP
-384 VGPEQELDL
+384 VGSEQELDL
-393 PDQAPDPTREQVPV
+393 PDQAPDATQEDVPV

-414 QAPEPDVLDLD
+414 QEVVEA
-425 PEQELSNIQTR
+425 
-436 AKQAG
+436 
-441 MSEEQF
+441 
-447 RREAP
+447 EAP
-452 AVVDQLEKRAREQA
+452 AVDQAPVEQVLPEVVPQVVPTPEQA
-466 PAVRGNFRISPRMSQ
+466 PEARSFSLPQNLR
-481 SKPRYSGQKVAYNS
+481 KGQPGYAKTQNVKFAS
-495 DLELA
+495 DLERAAYSATTTPRNDTAKRKRNKYRKILQD
-500 VYMANGKG
+500 
-508 KNASRVRS
+508 
-516 ELIEAG
+516 AG
-522 YSPAEI
+522 YSSAEI
-528 NAMGK
+528 NSMGR
-533 EVRAQMKKGYNPN
+533 EVRAQMKDQYKGPDSELFVSLKQDVVAEAAQQNEFKEDIPNEQWLKDKVEDVIDRGTNEAGSPSLGSTTGYFKDLKPIKLSLETTKNVKGYNGEHLRLDQSKVDKLTKELEVDGKFQYP
-546 SRKPISVA
+546 PLIG
-554 IAQDVTAEVAGV
+554 IAHNGEPYIIEGNHRIAASQ
-566 DRLSMS
+566 
-572 FKDVL
+572 
-577 KRTPEIQEQAKIL
+577 
-590 KENIKAGDR
+590 KAGIPIDI
-599 QQSRRLAEVAD
+599 EVKYFDGGQRKAVEGWKPD
-610 EFKPVHAYDFVPAPE
+610 E
-625 TNSEMRTALKENQV
+625 LKIN
-639 PLFNAVVPDGKLVAM
+639 
-654 RLDIPAYKYYGTW
+654 
-667 IPVIHEPK
+667 
-675 GNSFQAGNPLSYK
+675 
-688 STGVLE
+688 
-694 NVQLGVAGKNGLA
+694 
-707 ALNIATGKDKT
+707 
-718 TIATIRGTY
+718 
-727 KNVTSTQ
+727 
-734 AKKMADKALK
+734 KK
-744 DPSYI
+744 
-749 QVGMDPERRGYFYN
+749 Q
-763 RETMQE
+763 
-769 VVAGDQAIQIG
+769 
-780 PLVLVKNPQ
+780 
-789 YGATP
+789 
-794 SNEWL
+794 
-799 SLGPDVVAE
+799 DVVAE
-808 AAPLDKAEGE
+808 AAPLDKVSSKNQVDVVDSTVTKLVDPVDTDPAEG
-818 PLYEFVDPFN
+818 
-828 GYPQTSPM
+828 GK
-836 TLQEVREAMSD
+836 VRSIAKRFALKTGIIDFKKLFKTTGALKVSERVYKSTVKKAAEKISKVL
-847 EDKSYDRYGVVLDY
+847 DKSFIQFPKFEAWYSSRLNMAMKIFQELDP
-861 RNMREYRTNEQI
+861 
-873 EGDVVAEAAPSK
+873 DLSK
-885 PKEKKVTRD
+885 PEDQFIMKTLLAVTSNGNEVSDQTAESFRIYQDWKRTGTLDQKSTQGTREETILEHLRLVDVLIAKVGWKDLEAFMSKVGPVSDLRKELQSKFGFTKKQAKDMTNGELVTEVV
-894 YDLLS
+894 
-899 SPFISD
+899 P
-905 YSGPG
+905 YSLFLGPKL
-910 PTDTSVPDYGSFHY
+910 GSFFNN
-924 VVSSPQQQELNA
+924 L
-936 AIASGAVDNLADQV
+936 SGNFDTTTMDRWFMRTFGRTMGDQLVKVDIQK
-950 ANEAATMMNDPAIAA
+950 PK
-965 GIGWYGRMRQRL
+965 QRL
-977 SQIFGNDLPI
+977 VEAIDSLIADPGSNLFKTLKGLKVLPKFGKAINANQIKRIATYF
-987 FTQLLGTTSAQT
+987 
-999 PVETN
+999 
-1004 FRFSVDLYNR
+1004 
-1014 FKAGEFD
+1014 
-1021 ANIKEYLK
+1021 
-1029 LYGQM
+1029 
-1034 KAGTLGDLLLK
+1034 
-1045 DKVKNSKGVLYTP
+1045 
-1058 EMIKKSEPSA
+1058 
-1068 LLSSAAEHYNLE
+1068 
-1080 PAQTSGKK
+1080 
-1088 YGTNSYP
+1088 
-1095 ALKALAQVWF
+1095 ALKANRQGLSSVENEVRLAINGMVKVSDGFKLMEAPASGTHRRFIRAVMKEALDDF
-1105 NERLSKDKMTPK
+1105 NKRNNTNFTPAEAQAILWYYEK
-1117 TPQFTMNLNGE
+1117 LIHESNG
-1128 SLEATIDVWA
+1128 SRQKGEA
-1138 ARLLRRVIYAGQADA
+1138 
-1153 RILPSQETA
+1153 
-1162 VNNPDF
+1162 PDY
-1168 ALGQLVF
+1168 
-1175 RRAAQKL
+1175 
-1182 NMNPDDLQAL
+1182 
-1192 VWFGEKQIWDRNGW
+1192 
-1206 TGAAGA
+1206 AAGA
-1212 LKSSFDEP
+1212 NAIYRTINGRDSGQFVRS
-1220 ADVFYPVDGSTRSE
+1220 DVIRRRGDLSGGTQE
-1234 ADANLIL
+1234 L
-1241 DFLAKERLV
+1241 
-1250 KRDIEFP
+1250 
-1257 DAVAKTRQNEN
+1257 QQG
-1268 RKEYDKFLRQ
+1268 Q
-1278 RVISDY
+1278 R
-1284 LKSRG
+1284 
-1289 SGAVYE
+1289 
-1295 SSSVESNRKRQ
+1295 
-1306 VTRSIN
+1306 
-1312 RLSSYTGKVSYK
+1312 
-1324 NGTGKEPKGSLKVV
+1324 P
-1338 KRGPVLG
+1338 
-1345 ENRFAR
+1345 
-1351 IAKDNKDG
+1351 
-1359 NKFGSSVDVFKA
+1359 
-1371 SDYKGYDLIIT
+1371 
-1382 SSERGESVT
+1382 
-1391 MAISPDGELSSVTK
+1391 
-1405 SSNATA
+1405 
-1411 QDVDAAFDMAIS
+1411 
-1423 TGKVKFLNGFETVL
+1423 
-1437 PVKYA
+1437 
-1442 SYGFTPVARLKFNPE
+1442 
-1457 FQPDGWST
+1457 
-1465 QTYRNFNGGQ
+1465 
-1475 PDVVFMRFDG
+1475 
-1485 TVGSEYDGTGFPEV
+1485 
-1499 DTYEEGV
+1499 
-1506 RLASQEDVTA
+1506 DVTA

-1543 KEFFPIGDKISTPI
+1543 KEFDPIGKKINTPI

-1678 EQYQMESQGGPAWNA
+1678 EQYQMQSQGGPAWNA
-1693 IVQLLRSVQ
+1693 IVKLLRSVQ

-1731 AADPA
+1731 AADPSI
-1736 LRPKNQDVVARAYDA
+1736 RPKSQDVVAQAYDA

-1816 SAIRMRSIGY
+1816 SSIRMRSMGY

-1891 PILEEIYTEYNELGM
+1891 PILEEIYTEYTALGM

-1935 RTFELLVNEE
+1935 RTFEVLVNEE

-2060 QIDQADANELKSLTE
+2060 QIDEADANELKSLTE
-2075 LITSQFQAENE
+2075 LITSQFQAENQ

-2183 KHASV
+2183 KHASI

-2195 VKKANA
+2195 VKKAKA
-2201 PVGSKKHQQLV
+2201 PVGSKKHQQLI

-2224 RKAISDLKLDRAAES
+2224 RKAINDLKLDRAAES
-2239 KEIKEALLSE
+2239 TEIKEALLSE

-2361 SALNKGVVES
+2361 RALNKGAVES

-2396 GDKELFEIKSW
+2396 GDKELFDIKSW

-2435 KEGVTPTFDR
+2435 KEGITPTFDR

>member
-1 MPVSIVTDPQGKQY
+1 MAVSIVKGFDGKRHEVQ
-15 KVTHPEGA
+15 HPDGIPSSQIIKYAQRQIA
-23 SESDIFNVLQQQTT
+23 SAAN
-37 QQSLPPKVIDAEDPL
+37 AEDGFIE
-52 ALDVVK
+52 DVGK
-58 GLFTG
+58 GLFAG
-63 AAESTVS
+63 GSQAALSS
-70 TIAGITQWAGQ
+70 AAGITQWVGQ
-81 VYQSDSMLEA
+81 AYGSESLLTA
-91 AQDLRQYGQGIGENV
+91 AEDMRMYGQGIADDI
-106 GLDREFGESFAGQVF
+106 GLDEDFRQSFFGQVIQ
-121 RGIGQLPVTAAAGA
+121 GIGQLPVTIGAGA
-135 AGFAAGNV
+135 VGFAVAGPV
-143 PGMIGAAALTTG
+143 GAFGAAAITTG

-169 LQKGYTDFDENEK
+169 LGKGYTEFNPEEK
-182 DQALVGML
+182 SKALTGML
-190 AQTAIGTA
+190 AQTALGTTLEMAAIGKA
-198 LETAA
+198 V
-203 LGKIMR
+203 R
-209 PVLRQLQKGGVSNK
+209 PLLKGLKGTGVTSKVLR
-223 ALKKAIEKQK
+223 KAIAKDK
-233 SALRQMGESS
+233 SALREITESMI
-243 LAEGGTEALQG
+243 AEGGTEALQG
-254 QSLDTIASLL
+254 QSLDTLASLL

-271 VSMDVLRKR
+271 ITLDTLKR
-280 ALEFGVGAVV
+280 RTMEFGVGAVV
-290 GGTVSGGVQLIGG
+290 GGVVSGGVQVIGTPG
-303 APSAPSGGTKADLN
+303 KTSTTAKDLN
-317 KPVQER
+317 KPAQER
-323 SELTIPDAVTVTY
+323 AELTIPDSVTVTY

-348 AIDAGQD
+348 AVDAGQD
-355 PRAAV
+355 PMAAV
-360 EAELAGRYDTTYPMQ
+360 ERDLAGRYDPTYP
-375 IDTVSAPVP
+375 IEINEVSSPVP

-393 PDQAPDPTREQVPV
+393 PDQAPDPTQEQVPV
-407 QPEAAVE
+407 EPEAAVKTDRYYTIPSE
-414 QAPEPDVLDLD
+414 FDSNSTDDEVLNRRIGQDDLSADVAISDEVNIVTGLTQLEDAPLRRQHAILGAARGRLLAYQTSEVNKAPNRVLTDERADLYEAELEKISNLIKQKKAQMLQAEQAAPTPSQAPAQQQAPEP
-425 PEQELSNIQTR
+425 ELSNIQAR

-447 RREAP
+447 RNEFP
-452 AVVDQLEKRAREQA
+452 DVVNQLEKRQQA
-466 PAVRGNFRISPRMSQ
+466 PAQQQAPAPATRTFSLPDPLKKG
-481 SKPRYSGQKVAYNS
+481 KPGYAQTQNITFAS
-495 DLELA
+495 DLERATYSATTATQSDPAIRKRQQYRNLL
-500 VYMANGKG
+500 KE
-508 KNASRVRS
+508 S
-516 ELIEAG
+516 G
-522 YSPAEI
+522 YSDTEI
-528 NAMGK
+528 NTMGR
-533 EVRAQMKKGYNPN
+533 EVRAQMKGQYKGKG
-546 SRKPISVA
+546 SPIFVSLK
-554 IAQDVTAEVAGV
+554 QDVTAEA
-566 DRLSMS
+566 SATYIP
-572 FKDVL
+572 
-577 KRTPEIQEQAKIL
+577 KR
-590 KENIKAGDR
+590 
-599 QQSRRLAEVAD
+599 
-610 EFKPVHAYDFVPAPE
+610 FV
-625 TNSEMRTALKENQV
+625 
-639 PLFNAVVPDGKLVAM
+639 
-654 RLDIPAYKYYGTW
+654 
-667 IPVIHEPK
+667 
-675 GNSFQAGNPLSYK
+675 
-688 STGVLE
+688 
-694 NVQLGVAGKNGLA
+694 
-707 ALNIATGKDKT
+707 
-718 TIATIRGTY
+718 
-727 KNVTSTQ
+727 
-734 AKKMADKALK
+734 
-744 DPSYI
+744 
-749 QVGMDPERRGYFYN
+749 
-763 RETMQE
+763 
-769 VVAGDQAIQIG
+769 GDQAGKAPPFFQSFSPEQYDEGRFVDLETKQDLSNKTFEGGSIRIEGGRPILETSDNASETIINSKASEEG
-780 PLVLVKNPQ
+780 PLVRTNLFKQKAGWTWTKAPEGAPSTIVSVEQGPNHYYTLDFSSAKPLTLKTYPSKKSEPRGRPTTRGKVKLGNPVGEISIRGKKHTV
-789 YGATP
+789 YDRVTVG
-794 SNEWL
+794 E
-799 SLGPDVVAE
+799 PDVVAE
-808 AAPLDKAEGE
+808 AA
-818 PLYEFVDPFN
+818 
-828 GYPQTSPM
+828 T
-836 TLQEVREAMSD
+836 
-847 EDKSYDRYGVVLDY
+847 
-861 RNMREYRTNEQI
+861 
-873 EGDVVAEAAPSK
+873 SK
-885 PKEKKVTRD
+885 PKAKKVTRD

-899 SPFISD
+899 SPFISN

-924 VVSSPQQQELNA
+924 VVSNPQQQELNA
-936 AIASGAVDNLADQV
+936 AIASGAVDYLADQV
-950 ANEAATMMNDPAIAA
+950 ANEAAAMMNDPAIAA

-977 SQIFGNDLPI
+977 KEIFGNDIDI

-1058 EMIKKSEPSA
+1058 DMIKKSEPSA

-1138 ARLLRRVIYAGQADA
+1138 ARLLRRVIYAGQADS

-1220 ADVFYPVDGSTRSE
+1220 ADVFYPVDGSSRSE

-1257 DAVAKTRQNEN
+1257 DAVTKTRQNEN
-1268 RKEYDKFLRQ
+1268 RKEYDQFLRQ

-1345 ENRFAR
+1345 EDRFAR
-1351 IAKDNKDG
+1351 IAKANKDG

-1437 PVKYA
+1437 PIKYA

-1465 QTYRNFNGGQ
+1465 QTYRKFNGGQ

-1485 TVGSEYDGTGFPEV
+1485 TVGSEYDRTGFPEV

-1506 RLASQEDVTA
+1506 RLANQEDVTA
-1516 QATDTE
+1516 QATDTA
-1522 VEDRGPRDTYDNGG
+1522 VEDRGPRDTFESEAA
-1536 QVQDAIE
+1536 VVEFIE
-1543 KEFFPIGDKISTPI
+1543 QEFNPIAKKLNIGIGFEMGDTA
-1557 VMRMGNTDYVARYN
+1557 YVAQYN
-1571 ATRGIIEYNPMLL
+1571 VTQQKIQYNPMKLL
-1584 LKRSKAGVRAAM
+1584 QRTVAGVRAAM
-1596 REEIIHAAMHQVLMV
+1596 REEIIHAAMHNVMM
-1611 SARKKFSMAEGG
+1611 AIAIKKSSMAEGT
-1623 KVWRDFF
+1623 KVWKDFF
-1630 DAYGKTLTDV
+1630 EALGQSLTA
-1640 ELSDIKDVYQ
+1640 EERSGIMNMYTGLEANNFIGQ
-1650 NIKPEDYVAY
+1650 

-1668 IQNLLYGEFS
+1668 IQKLLYGEFT
-1678 EQYQMESQGGPAWNA
+1678 EQYVIVSEGGAAWNA
-1693 IVQLLRSVQ
+1693 IVQMVRSVQ

-1707 VLGPMIKTNPEAA
+1707 LLGPMVKTNPEAA
-1720 QVIVDSVELLK
+1720 QIIVDTVELLK
-1731 AADPA
+1731 ALDPA
-1736 LRPKNQDVVARAYDA
+1736 LRPKSQDVVAQAYDA
-1751 TDKNTAKENTEAGE
+1751 TDKNTAKENAEAGE
-1765 RVGQDASERIREE
+1765 RVGQDSSERIREQ
-1778 RKWLDGA
+1778 RKWFDGA
-1785 FRKTASKYLT
+1785 FRETASKYLT

-1816 SAIRMRSIGY
+1816 TAIRTKSFKY
-1826 RKQTEMFFN
+1826 RKQTEAFFN
-1835 KLNAVK
+1835 ALNSIK
-1841 GAEFQE
+1841 GPEFLE
-1847 LKQLMFFSPTP
+1847 LKQLLFFSPTT

-1867 AKMQRRDAL
+1867 LKSQRRDAL

-1884 MYRLDVQ
+1884 MYRLDVE
-1891 PILEEIYTEYNELGM
+1891 PILAQIYTEYSALGM
-1906 PKIGYLEDY
+1906 PKIGYLEQY

-1923 EGLIKSYGHKTK
+1923 KGLINSYGHKAK

-1945 NIRRS
+1945 NLRRS
-1950 EMKDA
+1950 EIKDA
-1955 DGNPAPLPEMQE
+1955 DGNPAPLPDMQQE
-1967 TERARFFQDFLQG
+1967 ELGRFFQDFLQG

-1991 PGNVKAREIQ
+1991 PGNVKVREIS
-2001 LIPEDKLKF
+2001 LIPLDKLKY
-2010 YDNPGIAFGKYTTNM
+2010 YDNPGIAFGKYTNNM
-2025 SRAIESFK
+2025 TRAIESYK
-2033 VVGDTKKGEGR
+2033 VVGDTRKGEGR

-2049 GKLTEQLFTAG
+2049 GKLAEELFVSG
-2060 QIDQADANELKSLTE
+2060 QIDQADAYELKSLTE
-2075 LITSQFQAENE
+2075 LVTTQFAAENE

-2119 RGLGG
+2119 RGLRG

-2134 GNRRFDIERDFGI
+2134 GNRRFDIEEHFGI
-2147 AKTQLSA
+2147 VKTQLSA
-2154 EFEDPSFLTKALDFG
+2154 EFEDPSVLQKALDFG

-2183 KHASV
+2183 KHASI

-2195 VKKANA
+2195 VRKAKA
-2201 PVGSKKHQQLV
+2201 PVGSKKYNQILSE
-2212 DYLTIKMGPEGA
+2212 LTITMG
-2224 RKAISDLKLDRAAES
+2224 RKDALETIRDLQADKAMDSTLV
-2239 KEIKEALLSE
+2239 KEALLAE
-2249 LLERQPLTYLQVPEG
+2249 LLQRQPLTYLQVPEG
-2264 YQTDPSKRLFYKLS
+2264 YQTDPNKRLFYKLS

-2298 PGKTLQQRTV
+2298 PGKTLQQRTA
-2308 ALRRLAYMA
+2308 ALRRLTYMA

-2356 RYTTS
+2356 RYTSTQV
-2361 SALNKGVVES
+2361 LEKGLVEGA
-2371 VIQRFTPPAINIM
+2371 VQRFTPPAINILM
-2384 IDGEQSLRSWVK
+2384 EGESSIRSWVK
-2396 GDKELFEIKSW
+2396 GDKELFEMKAW
-2407 RNSPLSDVWYYRTGG
+2407 KFSPLSDVWYYKSGAG
-2422 GVESQRKYQKKQR
+2422 AESQKKWRKENL
-2435 KEGVTPTFDR
+2435 KEGVRPTWRRS

>member
-1 MPVSIVTDPQGKQY
+1 MAVSIVRSPDGRQH
-15 KVTHPEGA
+15 KVQHPEGIA
-23 SESDIFNVLQQQTT
+23 SSQIVKYAQRQIASAAN
-37 QQSLPPKVIDAEDPL
+37 AEDGFIV
-52 ALDVVK
+52 DVGK

-63 AAESTVS
+63 GSQAAVNSAAGVTQWVGQAYGSESLLQAAEDMRQFGQGVGDDIGLDEDFRQSFF
-70 TIAGITQWAGQ
+70 GQ
-81 VYQSDSMLEA
+81 VV
-91 AQDLRQYGQGIGENV
+91 QG
-106 GLDREFGESFAGQVF
+106 LGQV
-121 RGIGQLPVTAAAGA
+121 PVTIGAGV
-135 AGFAAGNV
+135 AGFAAAGPV
-143 PGMIGAAALTTG
+143 GAFGAAAITTG

-169 LQKGYTDFDENEK
+169 LGKGYTDFNSNEK
-182 DQALVGML
+182 ANALTGML
-190 AQTAIGTA
+190 AQTALGTT
-198 LETAA
+198 LEMAA
-203 LGKIMR
+203 LGKALR
-209 PVLRQLQKGGVSNK
+209 PLIKKMGTTGVSAK
-223 ALKKAIEKQK
+223 VLKKAIGKDQG
-233 SALRQMGESS
+233 ALRELVEAAG
-243 LAEGGTEALQG
+243 AEGLTEAAQG
-254 QSLDTIASLL
+254 QSLDTLASLL

-271 VSMDVLRKR
+271 ITFDTLKR
-280 ALEFGVGAVV
+280 RTMEFGVGAVV
-290 GGTVSGGVQLIGG
+290 GGTVSGGAQLIGG
-303 APSAPSGGTKADLN
+303 APSAPSGGTKADLK

-348 AIDAGQD
+348 AIDPGQD

-360 EAELAGRYDTTYPMQ
+360 EEELAGRYDRTYPMK

-393 PDQAPDPTREQVPV
+393 PDQAPDATQEEVPV
-407 QPEAAVE
+407 QPEAAVPTQEQAPVEQVLPEVVPQVVPATE
-414 QAPEPDVLDLD
+414 QAPEARSFSLP
-425 PEQELSNIQTR
+425 QNLSSTAQPKY
-436 AKQAG
+436 KQ
-441 MSEEQF
+441 
-447 RREAP
+447 
-452 AVVDQLEKRAREQA
+452 
-466 PAVRGNFRISPRMSQ
+466 
-481 SKPRYSGQKVAYNS
+481 SGEIKFAS
-495 DLELA
+495 DLERAAYSATTSTSSDPAKRKRTKYRKL
-500 VYMANGKG
+500 
-508 KNASRVRS
+508 
-516 ELIEAG
+516 LQDAG
-522 YSPAEI
+522 YSTTEI
-528 NAMGK
+528 NAMGR
-533 EVRAQMKKGYNPN
+533 EVRSQMRDQYDGAGSELSVDLNKDKLLPSDFESDITANAANELGVQPQVQFDDNEALNALPKKEKAKFNRHKDEPIERGAVRLNLGSAFSKEGVPGRLFVQTLHPIKRTGAPDYGKAHSYGRAFTLRNATFSVNPFAKTIIRSKADN
-546 SRKPISVA
+546 KYPMASVDGDVVA
-554 IAQDVTAEVAGV
+554 DAEPNLEGEVLSFNPFANDSFVDSQGRVVTGADEVTVYGTKAYARGNIQYAEGSPEVVTASEI
-566 DRLSMS
+566 LS
-572 FKDVL
+572 L
-577 KRTPEIQEQAKIL
+577 AKQG
-590 KENIKAGDR
+590 KKY
-599 QQSRRLAEVAD
+599 
-610 EFKPVHAYDFVPAPE
+610 VHPKF
-625 TNSEMRTALKENQV
+625 
-639 PLFNAVVPDGKLVAM
+639 
-654 RLDIPAYKYYGTW
+654 
-667 IPVIHEPK
+667 HPK
-675 GNSFQAGNPLSYK
+675 GVSLNSLSELQIEK
-688 STGVLE
+688 LE
-694 NVQLGVAGKNGLA
+694 ALA
-707 ALNIATGKDKT
+707 AEE
-718 TIATIRGTY
+718 
-727 KNVTSTQ
+727 S
-734 AKKMADKALK
+734 
-744 DPSYI
+744 
-749 QVGMDPERRGYFYN
+749 
-763 RETMQE
+763 
-769 VVAGDQAIQIG
+769 
-780 PLVLVKNPQ
+780 
-789 YGATP
+789 
-794 SNEWL
+794 
-799 SLGPDVVAE
+799 PDVVAE
-808 AAPLDKAEGE
+808 AAPLKAK
-818 PLYEFVDPFN
+818 
-828 GYPQTSPM
+828 
-836 TLQEVREAMSD
+836 A
-847 EDKSYDRYGVVLDY
+847 KK
-861 RNMREYRTNEQI
+861 
-873 EGDVVAEAAPSK
+873 A
-885 PKEKKVTRD
+885 KKVTRD

-899 SPFISD
+899 SPFISN

-924 VVSSPQQQELNA
+924 VVSNPQQQELNA

-950 ANEAATMMNDPAIAA
+950 ANEAAAMMNDPAIAA

-977 SQIFGNDLPI
+977 SQIFGNDLSI

-1080 PAQTSGKK
+1080 PTQTSGKK

-1138 ARLLRRVIYAGQADA
+1138 ARLLRRVIYAGQADS

-1324 NGTGKEPKGSLKVV
+1324 KGTGKEPKGSLKVV

-1351 IAKDNKDG
+1351 IAKANKDG

-1391 MAISPDGELSSVTK
+1391 IAISPDGELSSVTK

-1423 TGKVKFLNGFETVL
+1423 TGKVKFLNGFETIL
-1437 PVKYA
+1437 PDKYA
-1442 SYGFTPVARLKFNPE
+1442 SYGFTPVARLKFDPE

-1485 TVGSEYDGTGFPEV
+1485 TVGSEYDRTGFPEV

-1506 RLASQEDVTA
+1506 RLANQEDVTA
-1516 QATDTE
+1516 QAAQPE

-1543 KEFFPIGDKISTPI
+1543 QEFDPIGKKINTPI

-1678 EQYQMESQGGPAWNA
+1678 EQYQMQSQGGPAWNT
-1693 IVQLLRSVQ
+1693 IVKLLRSVQ

-1720 QVIVDSVELLK
+1720 QVIVDTVELLK
-1731 AADPA
+1731 AADPSI
-1736 LRPKNQDVVARAYDA
+1736 RPKSQDVVAQAYDA

-1765 RVGQDASERIREE
+1765 RVGQNASERVRDE
-1778 RKWLDGA
+1778 RKWFESEIFQRD
-1785 FRKTASKYLT
+1785 KISKALT
-1795 PVITRLN
+1795 PIVTRLR
-1802 RINPMFGRILQNLD
+1802 RINVKFARLFSKLEEKIRFRNLK
-1816 SAIRMRSIGY
+1816 Y
-1826 RKQTEMFFN
+1826 RKQSVNFFN
-1835 KLNAVK
+1835 KLNAIK
-1841 GAEFQE
+1841 GNEFLE
-1847 LKQLMFFSPTP
+1847 LKQLIFFSPTP
-1858 EEANLPSNK
+1858 QEADSFTSKNRI
-1867 AKMQRRDAL
+1867 QRRDAL

-1891 PILEEIYTEYNELGM
+1891 PILEELYIEYNKSGM
-1906 PKIGYLEDY
+1906 PDMGYLEDY
-1915 FPRVIKDL
+1915 FPHVINDL
-1923 EGLIKSYGHKTK
+1923 NGLIKSYGHKTK
-1935 RTFELLVNEE
+1935 RTFEVLVRDE
-1945 NIRRS
+1945 NLRRS
-1950 EMKDA
+1950 KITDKNG
-1955 DGNPAPLPEMQE
+1955 DPAGLPEMDSE
-1967 TERARFFQDFLQG
+1967 ERARFFQDFLQN
-1980 KFRLDLNGVKL
+1980 KLRKDLNGVNIPANAK
-1991 PGNVKAREIQ
+1991 GRSIV

-2010 YDNPGIAFGKYTTNM
+2010 YDDPGQAFGKYTSSMVTALENYKVIGSTNK
-2025 SRAIESFK
+2025 S
-2033 VVGDTKKGEGR
+2033 
-2044 LLGEL
+2044 GEL
-2049 GKLTEQLFTAG
+2049 GKLGQLTEDLFNEG
-2060 QIDQADANELKSLTE
+2060 LIDQADVDQLKSLTE
-2075 LITSQFQAENE
+2075 LATVQFSKENP
-2086 ILKSLGTLTY
+2086 ILRFAGVFTY
-2096 MATLINPGPVLV
+2096 ASTLIDVGTVAVQVL
-2108 QIMDLYKVALY
+2108 DLYKVLMQ
-2119 RGLGG
+2119 RGPSTMLKG
-2124 VVSGTYRTVT
+2124 VYRTVT
-2134 GNRRFDIERDFGI
+2134 GNREYDLERDFGFSKKQI
-2147 AKTQLSA
+2147 MA
-2154 EFEDPSFLTKALDFG
+2154 EFDDQGFGDKALAFG
-2169 LSRLVPFRQMDTAM
+2169 LRYIVPFQQMDAAM
-2183 KHASV
+2183 KHSSV
-2188 EAAYDDF
+2188 EAALIDF
-2195 VKKANA
+2195 LRKAKSD
-2201 PVGSKKHQQLV
+2201 VGSKKYNQLV
-2212 DYLTIKMGPEGA
+2212 DELTITLGREDAM
-2224 RKAISDLKLDRAAES
+2224 KAVAAFRLDRYKDSPEAKAA
-2239 KEIKEALLSE
+2239 LSE
-2249 LLERQPLTYLQVPEG
+2249 ELLQRQPMTYLQVPETYRRNPG
-2264 YQTDPSKRLFYKLS
+2264 SRLFYKLK

-2284 LNYNRQEFMNDLGG
+2284 INFNREMALNDLLG
-2298 PGKTLQQRTV
+2298 PEKTLKQRTK
-2308 ALRRLAYMA
+2308 ALKILTSMALALAAIGMPKDM
-2317 TLLTMFGLPSD
+2317 LM
-2328 LLDDWIAGKDTYIP
+2328 DWIRGKDTYLP
-2342 EHVMNNMLGMFGLS
+2342 DHVANALLGIFGLNK
-2356 RYTTS
+2356 Y
-2361 SALNKGVVES
+2361 ALKTVFESGPIDALADRFTPAAYNIFDNIENDLMSWVNGNKEISEFQMWANAPLFDVWGRFTKKFEDQQKRIRGEKRKQGQRPT
-2371 VIQRFTPPAINIM
+2371 IQRF
-2384 IDGEQSLRSWVK
+2384 
-2396 GDKELFEIKSW
+2396 
-2407 RNSPLSDVWYYRTGG
+2407 
-2422 GVESQRKYQKKQR
+2422 
-2435 KEGVTPTFDR
+2435 

>member
-1 MPVSIVTDPQGKQY
+1 M
-15 KVTHPEGA
+15 
-23 SESDIFNVLQQQTT
+23 
-37 QQSLPPKVIDAEDPL
+37 
-52 ALDVVK
+52 
-58 GLFTG
+58 
-63 AAESTVS
+63 
-70 TIAGITQWAGQ
+70 
-81 VYQSDSMLEA
+81 
-91 AQDLRQYGQGIGENV
+91 
-106 GLDREFGESFAGQVF
+106 
-121 RGIGQLPVTAAAGA
+121 
-135 AGFAAGNV
+135 
-143 PGMIGAAALTTG
+143 
-155 GQMSSEFLG
+155 
-164 DMEQT
+164 
-169 LQKGYTDFDENEK
+169 
-182 DQALVGML
+182 
-190 AQTAIGTA
+190 
-198 LETAA
+198 
-203 LGKIMR
+203 
-209 PVLRQLQKGGVSNK
+209 
-223 ALKKAIEKQK
+223 
-233 SALRQMGESS
+233 
-243 LAEGGTEALQG
+243 
-254 QSLDTIASLL
+254 
-264 YDEDREL
+264 
-271 VSMDVLRKR
+271 
-280 ALEFGVGAVV
+280 
-290 GGTVSGGVQLIGG
+290 
-303 APSAPSGGTKADLN
+303 
-317 KPVQER
+317 
-323 SELTIPDAVTVTY
+323 
-336 KPIDGPVKTVSL
+336 
-348 AIDAGQD
+348 
-355 PRAAV
+355 
-360 EAELAGRYDTTYPMQ
+360 
-375 IDTVSAPVP
+375 
-384 VGPEQELDL
+384 
-393 PDQAPDPTREQVPV
+393 
-407 QPEAAVE
+407 
-414 QAPEPDVLDLD
+414 
-425 PEQELSNIQTR
+425 
-436 AKQAG
+436 AK
-441 MSEEQF
+441 
-447 RREAP
+447 
-452 AVVDQLEKRAREQA
+452 
-466 PAVRGNFRISPRMSQ
+466 
-481 SKPRYSGQKVAYNS
+481 SKPRYRGQPVAYGS
-495 DLELA
+495 ELELA
-500 VYMANGKG
+500 VYMATAKG
-508 KNASRVRS
+508 KNASKVRS

-528 NAMGK
+528 NAMSEK
-533 EVRAQMKKGYNPN
+533 VRAQMKKGYNPN
-546 SRKPISVA
+546 SKKPISVA
-554 IAQDVTAEVAGV
+554 IAQDVTAEAAGV

-572 FKDVL
+572 FKDVT

-590 KENIKAGDR
+590 RENIKAGDR
-599 QQSRRLAEVAD
+599 EQSRAVAQAAD
-610 EFKPVHAYDFVPAPE
+610 EFKPVQSYDFVPAPE
-625 TNSEMRTALKENQV
+625 SNSEMRNALSKDKVNK
-639 PLFNAVVPDGKLVAM
+639 LNAPVKDGAPVAV
-654 RLDIPAYKYYGTW
+654 RLDIPAYVSTGTW
-667 IPVIHEPK
+667 VPVVHEQTS
-675 GNSFQAGNPLSYK
+675 SFRPGTPMSYQATAVVDSA
-688 STGVLE
+688 T
-694 NVQLGVAGKNGLA
+694 LGIVSDIAVSGIAAGKA
-707 ALNIATGKDKT
+707 KS
-718 TIATIRGTY
+718 TIATIKGNL
-727 KNVTSTQ
+727 KKVTPTQ

-769 VVAGDQAIQIG
+769 VVAGDQAIQVG

-808 AAPLDKAEGE
+808 ESAGLTEQEIKDGQEGE
-818 PLYEFVDPFN
+818 QGLVADTPV
-828 GYPQTSPM
+828 T
-836 TLQEVREAMSD
+836 
-847 EDKSYDRYGVVLDY
+847 
-861 RNMREYRTNEQI
+861 
-873 EGDVVAEAAPSK
+873 GDVVADAAQFKPSRPVSVPNAPVISRSSLRGKSGFIYFSDRTRVGTYTGLNSESGISIPLQGGMGYAFIPQNVEAEAGWAFTSDNIFTRFRDK
-885 PKEKKVTRD
+885 VNETDGIGFVALYTKENLRANGTFLLAYIAEVNYALQSGKLTKADFKGEVNAMRKRFLAKKVKVQKTGKYKD
-894 YDLLS
+894 
-899 SPFISD
+899 FISKD
-905 YSGPG
+905 VDWYS
-910 PTDTSVPDYGSFHY
+910 
-924 VVSSPQQQELNA
+924 LWN
-936 AIASGAVDNLADQV
+936 
-950 ANEAATMMNDPAIAA
+950 
-965 GIGWYGRMRQRL
+965 
-977 SQIFGNDLPI
+977 
-987 FTQLLGTTSAQT
+987 
-999 PVETN
+999 
-1004 FRFSVDLYNR
+1004 
-1014 FKAGEFD
+1014 
-1021 ANIKEYLK
+1021 KEWK
-1029 LYGQM
+1029 
-1034 KAGTLGDLLLK
+1034 
-1045 DKVKNSKGVLYTP
+1045 TP
-1058 EMIKKSEPSA
+1058 E
-1068 LLSSAAEHYNLE
+1068 
-1080 PAQTSGKK
+1080 
-1088 YGTNSYP
+1088 
-1095 ALKALAQVWF
+1095 
-1105 NERLSKDKMTPK
+1105 
-1117 TPQFTMNLNGE
+1117 
-1128 SLEATIDVWA
+1128 
-1138 ARLLRRVIYAGQADA
+1138 
-1153 RILPSQETA
+1153 
-1162 VNNPDF
+1162 
-1168 ALGQLVF
+1168 
-1175 RRAAQKL
+1175 
-1182 NMNPDDLQAL
+1182 DLQA
-1192 VWFGEKQIWDRNGW
+1192 
-1206 TGAAGA
+1206 A
-1212 LKSSFDEP
+1212 L
-1220 ADVFYPVDGSTRSE
+1220 
-1234 ADANLIL
+1234 
-1241 DFLAKERLV
+1241 
-1250 KRDIEFP
+1250 
-1257 DAVAKTRQNEN
+1257 
-1268 RKEYDKFLRQ
+1268 
-1278 RVISDY
+1278 
-1284 LKSRG
+1284 
-1289 SGAVYE
+1289 
-1295 SSSVESNRKRQ
+1295 
-1306 VTRSIN
+1306 
-1312 RLSSYTGKVSYK
+1312 
-1324 NGTGKEPKGSLKVV
+1324 
-1338 KRGPVLG
+1338 
-1345 ENRFAR
+1345 
-1351 IAKDNKDG
+1351 
-1359 NKFGSSVDVFKA
+1359 
-1371 SDYKGYDLIIT
+1371 
-1382 SSERGESVT
+1382 
-1391 MAISPDGELSSVTK
+1391 
-1405 SSNATA
+1405 
-1411 QDVDAAFDMAIS
+1411 DAA
-1423 TGKVKFLNGFETVL
+1423 GFETRAEAFSAKKATTKNAKPGDL
-1437 PVKYA
+1437 
-1442 SYGFTPVARLKFNPE
+1442 S
-1457 FQPDGWST
+1457 
-1465 QTYRNFNGGQ
+1465 GGQ
-1475 PDVVFMRFDG
+1475 LASKRSVKKGMPDVIGMIDLFVEPDLADRKRGEIVGAVQFQKDQESAVVASDIGSDDHLSYPLVIRGRGIGVFDS
-1485 TVGSEYDGTGFPEV
+1485 TVNVLDVIKTQKAKNQALRSAETSFPV
-1499 DTYEEGV
+1499 SKDVG
-1506 RLASQEDVTA
+1506 EDVTA

-1543 KEFFPIGDKISTPI
+1543 KEFDPIGKKINVRI
-1557 VMRMGNTDYVARYN
+1557 VMRMKTDYVARYN
-1571 ATRGIIEYNPMLL
+1571 ATQGIIEYNPMLL
-1584 LKRSKAGVRAAM
+1584 LKRSKAGIRAAM
-1596 REEIIHAAMHQVLMV
+1596 REEIIHAAMHNVLMIA
-1611 SARKKFSMAEGG
+1611 ARKKFSMAEGG
-1623 KVWRDFF
+1623 KVWTDFF
-1630 DAYGKTLTDV
+1630 GEFGKSLTDA
-1640 ELSDIKDVYQ
+1640 ERADIKDVYQ
-1650 NIKPEDYVAY
+1650 NIKPEDYIGY

-1678 EQYQMESQGGPAWNA
+1678 EEYQMQSQGGPAWNT
-1693 IVQLLRSVQ
+1693 VVKLLRSVQ

-1720 QVIVDSVELLK
+1720 QVIVDTVELLK
-1731 AADPA
+1731 AADPSI
-1736 LRPKNQDVVARAYDA
+1736 RPKSQDVVAQAYDA

-1816 SAIRMRSIGY
+1816 SAIRMRSMGY

-1935 RTFELLVNEE
+1935 RTFEVLVREE

-1980 KFRLDLNGVKL
+1980 KFRVDLNGVKL

-2060 QIDQADANELKSLTE
+2060 QIDEADANELKSLTE

-2183 KHASV
+2183 KHASI

-2195 VKKANA
+2195 VKKAKA
-2201 PVGSKKHQQLV
+2201 PVGSKKHQQLI

-2224 RKAISDLKLDRAAES
+2224 RKAIDDLKLDRAAES

-2361 SALNKGVVES
+2361 RALNKGAVES

-2435 KEGVTPTFDR
+2435 KEGITPTFDR

>member
-1 MPVSIVTDPQGKQY
+1 MAES
-15 KVTHPEGA
+15 KVRLPSGVEVVIKHKDEA
-23 SESDIFNVLQQQTT
+23 SEEDVLKFAFNEYVTNQDPGTKIGSSIAQGIDTLQQAYGSSLEGLGEILDAESL
-37 QQSLPPKVIDAEDPL
+37 QQLGGDIVLKNQAEIDARLFRESQAPTDQSQVAK
-52 ALDVVK
+52 ALDYVSELA
-58 GLFTG
+58 GQSAPQMATAMGG
-63 AAESTVS
+63 AA
-70 TIAGITQWAGQ
+70 
-81 VYQSDSMLEA
+81 
-91 AQDLRQYGQGIGENV
+91 IG
-106 GLDREFGESFAGQVF
+106 G
-121 RGIGQLPVTAAAGA
+121 
-135 AGFAAGNV
+135 
-143 PGMIGAAALTTG
+143 
-155 GQMSSEFLG
+155 
-164 DMEQT
+164 
-169 LQKGYTDFDENEK
+169 
-182 DQALVGML
+182 
-190 AQTAIGTA
+190 AIGT
-198 LETAA
+198 
-203 LGKIMR
+203 LGGPLAPLTIPAGAFLGGFISNMPYFYGSNR
-209 PVLRQLQKGGVSNK
+209 ERQKE
-223 ALKKAIEKQK
+223 AIEKGYKTEVDEGAAMLAAIPQ
-233 SALRQMGESS
+233 SS
-243 LAEGGTEALQG
+243 LDA
-254 QSLDTIASLL
+254 I
-264 YDEDREL
+264 
-271 VSMDVLRKR
+271 VS
-280 ALEFGVGAVV
+280 AVGAKFIA
-290 GGTVSGGVQLIGG
+290 TPAMKMSGGFFTKVAKGSAAGSLIEVPTEIGQ
-303 APSAPSGGTKADLN
+303 TVL
-317 KPVQER
+317 ER
-323 SELTIPDAVTVTY
+323 AQAGLPLTGDEAFSEY
-336 KPIDGPVKTVSL
+336 
-348 AIDAGQD
+348 IDAGVGGAVLGGLFGGAGGAATSVRADFGKDSAVGTGKTKKSDLKKEVEDRPALEIPRTVQVEYKELDGQVRVFPLAVTKGQD
-355 PRAAV
+355 PMAAAE
-360 EAELAGRYDTTYPMQ
+360 EALAGRYDPAFGL
-375 IDTVSAPVP
+375 TVTDRAQP

-393 PDQAPDPTREQVPV
+393 PDQAPDPTQEEVPV
-407 QPEAAVE
+407 QPEAAVPTQEQAPVEQVLPEVVPQVVPATE
-414 QAPEPDVLDLD
+414 QAPE
-425 PEQELSNIQTR
+425 
-436 AKQAG
+436 A
-441 MSEEQF
+441 
-447 RREAP
+447 AP
-452 AVVDQLEKRAREQA
+452 VVQEQA
-466 PAVRGNFRISPRMSQ
+466 PAVRGNFRISRRMSKSQ
-481 SKPRYSGQKVAYNS
+481 PTYSGQQVAYKS

-500 VYMANGKG
+500 VYMATGKG
-508 KNASRVRS
+508 KNASNVRS

-533 EVRAQMKKGYNPN
+533 EVRAQMKEGYNSN
-546 SRKPISVA
+546 SSEPISVA
-554 IAQDVTAEVAGV
+554 IAQDVTAEAAGV
-566 DRLSMS
+566 DRRTMS

-590 KENIKAGDR
+590 RENIKAGDR
-599 QQSRRLAEVAD
+599 EQSRALAQVAD
-610 EFKPVHAYDFVPAPE
+610 EFKPVHSYDFVPAPE
-625 TNSEMRTALKENQV
+625 SNSEMRNALSKDKVNK
-639 PLFNAVVPDGKLVAM
+639 LNAPVKDGAPVAV
-654 RLDIPAYKYYGTW
+654 RLDIPAYVSTGTW
-667 IPVIHEPK
+667 VPVVHEQTS
-675 GNSFQAGNPLSYK
+675 SFRPGTPMSYQATAVVDSA
-688 STGVLE
+688 T
-694 NVQLGVAGKNGLA
+694 LGIVSDIAVSGIAAGKA
-707 ALNIATGKDKT
+707 KS
-718 TIATIRGTY
+718 TIATIKGNL
-727 KNVTSTQ
+727 KKVTPTQ

-769 VVAGDQAIQIG
+769 VVAGDQAIQVG

-808 AAPLDKAEGE
+808 AAPLKAK
-818 PLYEFVDPFN
+818 
-828 GYPQTSPM
+828 
-836 TLQEVREAMSD
+836 A
-847 EDKSYDRYGVVLDY
+847 KK
-861 RNMREYRTNEQI
+861 
-873 EGDVVAEAAPSK
+873 A
-885 PKEKKVTRD
+885 KKVTRD

-899 SPFISD
+899 SPFISN

-924 VVSSPQQQELNA
+924 VVSNPQQQELNA

-950 ANEAATMMNDPAIAA
+950 ANEAAAMMNDPAIAA

-977 SQIFGNDLPI
+977 SQIFGNDLSI

-1080 PAQTSGKK
+1080 PTQTSGKK

-1138 ARLLRRVIYAGQADA
+1138 ARLLRRVIYAGQADS

-1324 NGTGKEPKGSLKVV
+1324 KGTGKEPKGSLKVV

-1351 IAKDNKDG
+1351 IAKANKDG

-1391 MAISPDGELSSVTK
+1391 IAISPDGELSSVTK
-1405 SSNATA
+1405 SSNAIA

-1423 TGKVKFLNGFETVL
+1423 TGKVKFLNGFETIL
-1437 PVKYA
+1437 PDKYA
-1442 SYGFTPVARLKFNPE
+1442 SYGFTPVARLKFDPE

-1485 TVGSEYDGTGFPEV
+1485 TIGSEYDGTGFPEV

-1506 RLASQEDVTA
+1506 RLANQEDVTA
-1516 QATDTE
+1516 QAAQPE

-1543 KEFFPIGDKISTPI
+1543 KEFDPIGKKINTPI
-1557 VMRMGNTDYVARYN
+1557 VMRMGKTDYVARYN

-1584 LKRSKAGVRAAM
+1584 LKRSIAGVRAAM
-1596 REEIIHAAMHQVLMV
+1596 REEIIHAAMHQVLMIA
-1611 SARKKFSMAEGG
+1611 ARKKFSMAEGG
-1623 KVWRDFF
+1623 KVWKDFF
-1630 DAYGKTLTDV
+1630 DAFGKTLTAEERSSIMNMYTGLEADNY
-1640 ELSDIKDVYQ
+1640 IGQ
-1650 NIKPEDYVAY
+1650 

-1668 IQNLLYGEFS
+1668 IQKLLYGEFS
-1678 EQYQMESQGGPAWNA
+1678 EQYVAVKEGGAAWNA
-1693 IVQLLRSVQ
+1693 IVQMMRSVQ

-1720 QVIVDSVELLK
+1720 QVIVDTVELLK
-1731 AADPA
+1731 AADPSI
-1736 LRPKNQDVVARAYDA
+1736 RPKNQDVVAQAYDA

-1816 SAIRMRSIGY
+1816 SAIRMRSMGY

-1935 RTFELLVNEE
+1935 RTFEMLVREE

-2049 GKLTEQLFTAG
+2049 GKLTEELFAAG
-2060 QIDQADANELKSLTE
+2060 QIDEADASQLKTLTE

-2134 GNRRFDIERDFGI
+2134 GNRRFDIEGDWGI
-2147 AKTQLSA
+2147 SKTQISA

-2169 LSRLVPFRQMDTAM
+2169 LSRLVPFRQMDVAM
-2183 KHASV
+2183 KHASI

-2195 VKKANA
+2195 VKKAKA
-2201 PVGSKKHQQLV
+2201 PVGSKKYQQLL
-2212 DYLTIKMGPEGA
+2212 DELTVTMGREDA
-2224 RKAISDLKLDRAAES
+2224 LKTISDLRLDKAMES
-2239 KEIKEALLSE
+2239 TLVKEALLAE
-2249 LLERQPLTYLQVPEG
+2249 LLQRQPLTYLQVPEG

-2361 SALNKGVVES
+2361 RALNKGAVES

-2396 GDKELFEIKSW
+2396 GDKELFDIKSW

-2435 KEGVTPTFDR
+2435 KKGITPSIDRP